1 MNEVVAS
8 PVLEELPTIGEA
20 GGEGFDVFSSLRGG
34 SANGDFSTGIDS
46 AATTTGADG
55 SANDFDLVAVANGE
69 ETLDAATG
77 IDSEKSASETTAS
90 RISAVCTGM
99 ASAACLSCAARG
111 DCSLLRM
118 WGAAESRQPDPER
131 QSYVE
136 ELLSDDNNLVV
147 AGYTDSREQKDFL
160 DSEEGYSSE
169 QVNNAKVTVNAENT
183 TSEPESSFKDDLAD
197 DGNKESSVKP
207 TKFFDKAER
216 AEKSKKPEGSEESGQ
231 PRMEATHDNPKEQ
244 TDENKQPLSV
254 KHETPVPDNANPD
267 DDIVETETL
276 VSEKKNVVQETPV
289 AIAPEAAPAVVSTA
303 PKPGKPEI
311 VDKSPA
317 ANHSQ
322 GSQPGLS
329 KKTSTE
335 VEDKVH
341 EVSVA
346 AELAAAVAR
355 VSTENPAPAQKISDD
370 SNVITPTE
378 REQKAQ
384 SQNLES
390 LKTAV
395 DDTPDEQVA
404 VTSLNAENNAGSNS
418 GNLTPSADTRQHD
431 KLDALD
437 TVAATDTNTNVD
449 TDTDTDGS
457 TLSRVVAEPERSA
470 DVTFATD
477 NHSTSQVKDK
487 PPILTS
493 SFSSPHT
500 NDYGNK
506 APAPSASP
514 QKDIEK
520 EPARLDNGSFVS
532 PAKVGD
538 LAGTMSAA
546 EKSASATEQGLSL
559 GQKPAIDNELNT
571 AETSTAAEPTK
582 LAKHSENIS
591 PTEQSTNDV
600 LNTTNKEAIPAA
612 STPENDT
619 PLGKP
624 ATRKADFIPFQDG
637 DTDNTQAATYSAV
650 DVKLAVGNKTANPQE
665 ATANWASEDEI
676 FVVKQSPEMPHFADD
691 EIGVVDLV
699 SGLSL
704 PPELSPDPEGN
715 MKPDYKSD
723 NIEESQQTTALPNE
737 SETVYVDLRSG
748 RAAGEDSAAKT
759 PIVADQT
766 TIKPETTLLDLLE
779 IADDERDGAII
790 ENTSTDNGIA
800 GITVV
805 KDIATGSSIAND
817 ITSGMPDF
825 EQNSELPVDFSD
837 QTQAA
842 DYDDPARQSAS
853 NDEAEDTHRIAFA
866 HPLSD
871 LWADDS
877 QLNPELAA
885 ITTSQSN
892 ISDISLVSRLVGMAV
907 VALCVMRGRR
917 SARV

>member
-1 MNEVVAS
+1 MAS

-46 AATTTGADG
+46 AATTAGADG
-55 SANDFDLVAVANGE
+55 SANGFDLVAVANGE

-216 AEKSKKPEGSEESGQ
+216 AEKLKKPEGSEESGQ

-244 TDENKQPLSV
+244 TGENKQPLST
-254 KHETPVPDNANPD
+254 KHEISALD
-267 DDIVETETL
+267 DTSDDTETETL
-276 VSEKKNVVQETPV
+276 ASEEKHAAQKTLAVAIPETTPV
-289 AIAPEAAPAVVSTA
+289 VVPTMAQPDKSDR
-303 PKPGKPEI
+303 

-346 AELAAAVAR
+346 TELAAAVAGA
-355 VSTENPAPAQKISDD
+355 STENPAPAQKISDD

-378 REQKAQ
+378 REQKVQ

-395 DDTPDEQVA
+395 DDTPDKQVA

-437 TVAATDTNTNVD
+437 TVAATGTNTNVD

-477 NHSTSQVKDK
+477 NHSTSQVKAK

-493 SFSSPHT
+493 PFSSPHT
-500 NDYGNK
+500 NDYGNE
-506 APAPSASP
+506 APVPSDSP

-520 EPARLDNGSFVS
+520 ESARIDNGSFVS

-650 DVKLAVGNKTANPQE
+650 DVKPAVGNKTANPQE

-723 NIEESQQTTALPNE
+723 NIEKPQQTTALPNE

-748 RAAGEDSAAKT
+748 RATGEDSAAKT
-759 PIVADQT
+759 LIVADQT
-766 TIKPETTLLDLLE
+766 TIKPETTLLDSFE
-779 IADDERDGAII
+779 IADGESDDIAVK
-790 ENTSTDNGIA
+790 NTSTDNGITST
-800 GITVV
+800 TVV
-805 KDIATGSSIAND
+805 KDVATGSSIAND
-817 ITSGMPDF
+817 IASGMPDF

-866 HPLSD
+866 HHLSG

-877 QLNPELAA
+877 QLNPELTA

>member
-34 SANGDFSTGIDS
+34 SANGDFSTEIDS
-46 AATTTGADG
+46 AATTAGADG

-118 WGAAESRQPDPER
+118 WGAAGSRQPDPER

-147 AGYTDSREQKDFL
+147 AGYTDSREPL
-160 DSEEGYSSE
+160 DSEEGYSSK
-169 QVNNAKVTVNAENT
+169 QANNTKVTVNAENT
-183 TSEPESSFKDDLAD
+183 TSEPESSFKDDLAG

-207 TKFFDKAER
+207 TKFFDKAESV
-216 AEKSKKPEGSEESGQ
+216 EKSKKLEEPEQS
-231 PRMEATHDNPKEQ
+231 RMEAIRDDPKKQ
-244 TDENKQPLSV
+244 ADENRQPLSV

-276 VSEKKNVVQETPV
+276 VSEEKNVVQETPV

-311 VDKSPA
+311 VYRSPA

-341 EVSVA
+341 EVSAA
-346 AELAAAVAR
+346 AELAAAVAGA
-355 VSTENPAPAQKISDD
+355 STENPAPAQKNSDD

-395 DDTPDEQVA
+395 DDTPDKQVA

-418 GNLTPSADTRQHD
+418 GNLTPLADTRQHD

-437 TVAATDTNTNVD
+437 TVAATGTNTNV
-449 TDTDTDGS
+449 DTDTDGS
-457 TLSRVVAEPERSA
+457 TLSRVVAGPERSA

-493 SFSSPHT
+493 PFSSPHT
-500 NDYGNK
+500 NDYGNE
-506 APAPSASP
+506 APVPSDSP
-514 QKDIEK
+514 QKNIEK
-520 EPARLDNGSFVS
+520 ESARIDNGSFVS

-546 EKSASATEQGLSL
+546 EKSASATEQGLNL
-559 GQKPAIDNELNT
+559 GQKPATDNEPNT
-571 AETSTAAEPTK
+571 TEISTVVEPAK

-650 DVKLAVGNKTANPQE
+650 DVKPAVGNKTANPQE

-691 EIGVVDLV
+691 EIGVV
-699 SGLSL
+699 
-704 PPELSPDPEGN
+704 
-715 MKPDYKSD
+715 YKSD

-737 SETVYVDLRSG
+737 SETVYVDLRRG

-766 TIKPETTLLDLLE
+766 TIKPETTLFDLLE
-779 IADDERDGAII
+779 IADDERDGAVI

-817 ITSGMPDF
+817 IASGMPDF

-866 HPLSD
+866 HPLSG

-877 QLNPELAA
+877 QLNPELTA

>member
-1 MNEVVAS
+1 MNEVVSS

-46 AATTTGADG
+46 AATTAGADG

-118 WGAAESRQPDPER
+118 WGAAGSRQPDPER

-147 AGYTDSREQKDFL
+147 AGYTDSREPL
-160 DSEEGYSSE
+160 DSEEGYSSK
-169 QVNNAKVTVNAENT
+169 QANNTEVTVDTEDT
-183 TSEPESSFKDDLAD
+183 TIEPEPSFKDDLAG

-207 TKFFDKAER
+207 TAFFDEAESV
-216 AEKSKKPEGSEESGQ
+216 EKSKKLEEPEQS
-231 PRMEATHDNPKEQ
+231 RMEAIRDDPKKQ
-244 TDENKQPLSV
+244 ADENRQPLSV

-276 VSEKKNVVQETPV
+276 VSEEKNVVRETPV

-311 VDKSPA
+311 VYRSPA

-322 GSQPGLS
+322 GSQPDLS
-329 KKTSTE
+329 KNTSTG
-335 VEDKVH
+335 VEDKGHDVL
-341 EVSVA
+341 A
-346 AELAAAVAR
+346 ATEFAAAVAR
-355 VSTENPAPAQKISDD
+355 ASTENPAPAQKISDD

-404 VTSLNAENNAGSNS
+404 VTSLNAENNAGSNL
-418 GNLTPSADTRQHD
+418 GNLNPSADTRQHD

-437 TVAATDTNTNVD
+437 TVAATGTNTNVD

-457 TLSRVVAEPERSA
+457 TLSRLVAGPERSA

-493 SFSSPHT
+493 PFSSPHT
-500 NDYGNK
+500 NDYGNE
-506 APAPSASP
+506 APVPSDSP
-514 QKDIEK
+514 QKNIEK
-520 EPARLDNGSFVS
+520 ESARIDNGSFVS

-559 GQKPAIDNELNT
+559 GQKPATDNEPNT
-571 AETSTAAEPTK
+571 TEISTVVEPAK

-600 LNTTNKEAIPAA
+600 LSTTNKEAIPAA

-624 ATRKADFIPFQDG
+624 AIRKADFIPFQDG

-650 DVKLAVGNKTANPQE
+650 DVKPAVGNKTANPQE

-676 FVVKQSPEMPHFADD
+676 FVVKQSPEMPYFADD
-691 EIGVVDLV
+691 EIGVV
-699 SGLSL
+699 
-704 PPELSPDPEGN
+704 
-715 MKPDYKSD
+715 YKSD

-737 SETVYVDLRSG
+737 SETVYIDLRRG

-779 IADDERDGAII
+779 IADDERDGAVI
-790 ENTSTDNGIA
+790 ENTSTDNSIA

-817 ITSGMPDF
+817 IASGMPDF

-866 HPLSD
+866 HPLSG

-877 QLNPELAA
+877 QLNPELTA

-892 ISDISLVSRLVGMAV
+892 ISDISLVSRLVGIAV

>member
-46 AATTTGADG
+46 AATTAGADG

-118 WGAAESRQPDPER
+118 WGAAGSRQPDPER

-147 AGYTDSREQKDFL
+147 AGYTDSCEPL
-160 DSEEGYSSE
+160 DSEEGYSSK
-169 QVNNAKVTVNAENT
+169 QANNTKVTVNAENT

-207 TKFFDKAER
+207 TAFFDEAES
-216 AEKSKKPEGSEESGQ
+216 AEKSKKLEEPEQS
-231 PRMEATHDNPKEQ
+231 RMEAIRDDPKKQ
-244 TDENKQPLSV
+244 ADENKQPLSV

-276 VSEKKNVVQETPV
+276 VSEEKNVVQETPV

-311 VDKSPA
+311 VYRSPA

-322 GSQPGLS
+322 GSQPDLS
-329 KKTSTE
+329 KNTSTG
-335 VEDKVH
+335 VEDKGHDVLA
-341 EVSVA
+341 A
-346 AELAAAVAR
+346 AELAAAVAGA
-355 VSTENPAPAQKISDD
+355 STENPAPAQKISDD

-418 GNLTPSADTRQHD
+418 GNLTPLADTRQHD

-437 TVAATDTNTNVD
+437 TVAATGTNTNV
-449 TDTDTDGS
+449 DTDTDGS
-457 TLSRVVAEPERSA
+457 TLSRVVAGPERSA

-493 SFSSPHT
+493 PFSSPHT
-500 NDYGNK
+500 NDYGNE
-506 APAPSASP
+506 ASIPSDSP
-514 QKDIEK
+514 QKNIEK
-520 EPARLDNGSFVS
+520 ESARIDNGSFVS
-532 PAKVGD
+532 LAKVGD

-559 GQKPAIDNELNT
+559 GQKPATDNEPNT
-571 AETSTAAEPTK
+571 TEISTVVEPAK

-600 LNTTNKEAIPAA
+600 LSTTNKEAAPAA

-650 DVKLAVGNKTANPQE
+650 DVKPAVGNKTANPQE

-676 FVVKQSPEMPHFADD
+676 FVVKQSPEMPYFADD

-715 MKPDYKSD
+715 MKLDYKSD

-737 SETVYVDLRSG
+737 SETVYVDLRRG

-766 TIKPETTLLDLLE
+766 TIKPETTLFDLLE
-779 IADDERDGAII
+779 IADDERDGAVI

-805 KDIATGSSIAND
+805 KDIATGRSIAND
-817 ITSGMPDF
+817 IASGMPDF

-866 HPLSD
+866 HPLSG

-885 ITTSQSN
+885 ITTSKSN

>member
-34 SANGDFSTGIDS
+34 SANGDFSTGIDI
-46 AATTTGADG
+46 AATTAGADG

-244 TDENKQPLSV
+244 TDENKQPLST
-254 KHETPVPDNANPD
+254 KHEISALD
-267 DDIVETETL
+267 DTSDDTETETL
-276 VSEKKNVVQETPV
+276 ASEEKHAAQKTLAVAIPETTPV
-289 AIAPEAAPAVVSTA
+289 VVPTMAQPDKSDR
-303 PKPGKPEI
+303 

-335 VEDKVH
+335 VEDKGYD
-341 EVSVA
+341 VSVA

-355 VSTENPAPAQKISDD
+355 ASTENPAPAQKISDD

-378 REQKAQ
+378 REQKVQ
-384 SQNLES
+384 SQNLEY

-437 TVAATDTNTNVD
+437 TVAATGTNTNVD
-449 TDTDTDGS
+449 TDTDSS
-457 TLSRVVAEPERSA
+457 TLSQAAEPERSA
-470 DVTFATD
+470 VD
-477 NHSTSQVKDK
+477 NHSTLQTEDK
-487 PPILTS
+487 PFINGLP
-493 SFSSPHT
+493 SSPHT

-559 GQKPAIDNELNT
+559 GQKPAIDNEFNT
-571 AETSTAAEPTK
+571 AETSTAAEPAK

-612 STPENDT
+612 SAPENDT

-723 NIEESQQTTALPNE
+723 SIEESQQTTALPNE
-737 SETVYVDLRSG
+737 SETVYIDLRRG

-805 KDIATGSSIAND
+805 KYIATGSSIAND
-817 ITSGMPDF
+817 IASGMPDF

-866 HPLSD
+866 HPLSG
-871 LWADDS
+871 LWVDNS
-877 QLNPELAA
+877 QLNPELTA

>member
-46 AATTTGADG
+46 AATTAGADG
-55 SANDFDLVAVANGE
+55 SANGFDLVAVANGE

-118 WGAAESRQPDPER
+118 WGAAGSRQPDPER

-147 AGYTDSREQKDFL
+147 AGYTDSREPL
-160 DSEEGYSSE
+160 DSEEGYSSK
-169 QVNNAKVTVNAENT
+169 QANNTEVTVDTEDT
-183 TSEPESSFKDDLAD
+183 TIEPESSFKDDLAD
-197 DGNKESSVKP
+197 YGNKESSVKP
-207 TKFFDKAER
+207 TKFFDKAESV
-216 AEKSKKPEGSEESGQ
+216 EKSKKLEEPEQS
-231 PRMEATHDNPKEQ
+231 RMEAIRDDPKKQ
-244 TDENKQPLSV
+244 ADENRQPLSV

-276 VSEKKNVVQETPV
+276 VSEEKNVVRETPV
-289 AIAPEAAPAVVSTA
+289 AITPEAAPAVVSTA

-311 VDKSPA
+311 VYRSPA

-322 GSQPGLS
+322 GSQPDLS
-329 KKTSTE
+329 KNTSTG
-335 VEDKVH
+335 VEDKGHDVL
-341 EVSVA
+341 A
-346 AELAAAVAR
+346 ATELAAAVAR
-355 VSTENPAPAQKISDD
+355 ASTENPAPAQKISDD

-418 GNLTPSADTRQHD
+418 GNLTPLADIRQND

-437 TVAATDTNTNVD
+437 TVAATGTNTNV
-449 TDTDTDGS
+449 DTDTDGS
-457 TLSRVVAEPERSA
+457 TLSRVVAGPERSA

-493 SFSSPHT
+493 PFSSPHT
-500 NDYGNK
+500 NDYGNE
-506 APAPSASP
+506 APVPSDSP
-514 QKDIEK
+514 QKNIEK
-520 EPARLDNGSFVS
+520 ESARIDNGSFVS

-559 GQKPAIDNELNT
+559 GQKPATDNEPNT
-571 AETSTAAEPTK
+571 TEISTVVEPAK

-676 FVVKQSPEMPHFADD
+676 FVVKQSPEMPYFADD
-691 EIGVVDLV
+691 EIGVV
-699 SGLSL
+699 
-704 PPELSPDPEGN
+704 
-715 MKPDYKSD
+715 YKSD

-737 SETVYVDLRSG
+737 SETVYIDLRRG

-779 IADDERDGAII
+779 IADDERDGAVI

-817 ITSGMPDF
+817 IASGMPDF

-866 HPLSD
+866 HPLSG

-877 QLNPELAA
+877 QLNPELTA

>member
-1 MNEVVAS
+1 MSEVVA
-8 PVLEELPTIGEA
+8 PVVDGAPTIGEA
-20 GGEGFDVFSSLRGG
+20 GEGFDVFASLRGG

-46 AATTTGADG
+46 AATTAGADG

-136 ELLSDDNNLVV
+136 ELLSDDDNLVV
-147 AGYTDSREQKDFL
+147 AGYADSREQKDFL

-169 QVNNAKVTVNAENT
+169 QANNTEATVNTENT
-183 TSEPESSFKDDLAD
+183 TSEPESSFKDDLVD

-216 AEKSKKPEGSEESGQ
+216 AEKSKKPEGSEESRQ
-231 PRMEATHDNPKEQ
+231 QRMEATHDNPKEQ
-244 TDENKQPLSV
+244 TGENKQPLST
-254 KHETPVPDNANPD
+254 KHEISALD
-267 DDIVETETL
+267 DTSDDTETETL
-276 VSEKKNVVQETPV
+276 ASEEKHAAQKTPAVAIPETTPV
-289 AIAPEAAPAVVSTA
+289 VVPTTA
-303 PKPGKPEI
+303 QPDKSDR

-346 AELAAAVAR
+346 AELAAAVAGA
-355 VSTENPAPAQKISDD
+355 STENPAPAQKISDD

-378 REQKAQ
+378 REQKVQ
-384 SQNLES
+384 SQNLEY

-395 DDTPDEQVA
+395 DDMPDEQVA

-418 GNLTPSADTRQHD
+418 GNLTPLADTRQHD

-437 TVAATDTNTNVD
+437 TVAATGTNTNVD

-477 NHSTSQVKDK
+477 NHSTFQVKDK
-487 PPILTS
+487 PPIPTS
-493 SFSSPHT
+493 PFSSPHT
-500 NDYGNK
+500 NDYGNE
-506 APAPSASP
+506 APVPSDSP

-520 EPARLDNGSFVS
+520 EPARIDNGSFVS

-559 GQKPAIDNELNT
+559 GQKPATDNEPNT
-571 AETSTAAEPTK
+571 TEISTVVEPAK

-676 FVVKQSPEMPHFADD
+676 FVVKQSPEMSHFADD

-715 MKPDYKSD
+715 MKHDYKSD

-766 TIKPETTLLDLLE
+766 AIKPETTLLDLLE
-779 IADDERDGAII
+779 IADDERDGAVI

-817 ITSGMPDF
+817 IASGMPDF
-825 EQNSELPVDFSD
+825 EQNSELPVAFSD

-866 HPLSD
+866 HPLSG

-877 QLNPELAA
+877 QLNPELTA

>member
-34 SANGDFSTGIDS
+34 SANGDFSTEIDS
-46 AATTTGADG
+46 AATTAGADG

-111 DCSLLRM
+111 DCSRLRM
-118 WGAAESRQPDPER
+118 WGAAGSRQPDPER

-147 AGYTDSREQKDFL
+147 AGYTDSREPL
-160 DSEEGYSSE
+160 DSEEGYSSK
-169 QVNNAKVTVNAENT
+169 QANNTEVTVDTEDT
-183 TSEPESSFKDDLAD
+183 TIEPEPSFKDDLAG

-207 TKFFDKAER
+207 TAFFDEAESV
-216 AEKSKKPEGSEESGQ
+216 EKSKKLEEPEQS
-231 PRMEATHDNPKEQ
+231 RMEAIRDDPKKQ
-244 TDENKQPLSV
+244 ADENRQPLSV

-276 VSEKKNVVQETPV
+276 VSEEKNVVRETPV

-311 VDKSPA
+311 VYRSPA

-322 GSQPGLS
+322 GSQPDLS
-329 KKTSTE
+329 KNTSTG
-335 VEDKVH
+335 VEDKGHDVL
-341 EVSVA
+341 A
-346 AELAAAVAR
+346 ATELAAAVAR
-355 VSTENPAPAQKISDD
+355 ASTENSAPAQKISDD

-418 GNLTPSADTRQHD
+418 GNLTPLADTRQHD

-437 TVAATDTNTNVD
+437 TVAATGTNTNVD

-457 TLSRVVAEPERSA
+457 TLSRLVAGPERSA

-493 SFSSPHT
+493 PFSSPHT
-500 NDYGNK
+500 NDYGNE
-506 APAPSASP
+506 APVPSDSP
-514 QKDIEK
+514 QKNIEK
-520 EPARLDNGSFVS
+520 ESARIDNGSFVS

-559 GQKPAIDNELNT
+559 GQKPATDNEPNT
-571 AETSTAAEPTK
+571 TEISTVVEPAK

-715 MKPDYKSD
+715 MKLDYKSD

-737 SETVYVDLRSG
+737 SETVYIDLRRG

-779 IADDERDGAII
+779 IADDERDGAVI

-805 KDIATGSSIAND
+805 KYIATGSSIAND
-817 ITSGMPDF
+817 IASGMPDF

-842 DYDDPARQSAS
+842 DYDDPARQYAS

-866 HPLSD
+866 HPLSG

-877 QLNPELAA
+877 QLNPELTA

>member
-46 AATTTGADG
+46 AATTAGADG

-118 WGAAESRQPDPER
+118 WGAAGSRQPDPER

-169 QVNNAKVTVNAENT
+169 QANNTEATVNTENT

-216 AEKSKKPEGSEESGQ
+216 VEKSKKPEGSEESRQ
-231 PRMEATHDNPKEQ
+231 QRMEATHDNPKEQ
-244 TDENKQPLSV
+244 TDENKQPLST
-254 KHETPVPDNANPD
+254 KHEISALD
-267 DDIVETETL
+267 DTSDDTETETL
-276 VSEKKNVVQETPV
+276 ASEEKHAAQKTLAVAIPETTPV
-289 AIAPEAAPAVVSTA
+289 VVPTMAQPDKSDR
-303 PKPGKPEI
+303 
-311 VDKSPA
+311 VDKSPT
-317 ANHSQ
+317 ANYSQ
-322 GSQPGLS
+322 ENQPGLS

-335 VEDKVH
+335 VEDKGH

-346 AELAAAVAR
+346 AELAAAVAGA
-355 VSTENPAPAQKISDD
+355 STENPAPVQKTSD
-370 SNVITPTE
+370 SKVIKSTE

-395 DDTPDEQVA
+395 DDTPDKQVA

-418 GNLTPSADTRQHD
+418 GNLTPPADTRQHD

-437 TVAATDTNTNVD
+437 TVAAMGTNTNVD
-449 TDTDTDGS
+449 TDDS

-493 SFSSPHT
+493 PFSSPRT
-500 NDYGNK
+500 NDYGNE
-506 APAPSASP
+506 APIPSDSP

-520 EPARLDNGSFVS
+520 ESARIDNGSFVS
-532 PAKVGD
+532 LAEIDD
-538 LAGTMSAA
+538 LVRATIP
-546 EKSASATEQGLSL
+546 ATENYAPATDPILNL
-559 GQKPAIDNELNT
+559 EQKPEIDNELNT
-571 AETSTAAEPTK
+571 AETSTVVEPAK
-582 LAKHSENIS
+582 LAKHPENIS

-624 ATRKADFIPFQDG
+624 ATRKADFTPSQDIG
-637 DTDNTQAATYSAV
+637 EADNTQAATYPAIEV
-650 DVKLAVGNKTANPQE
+650 EFVMDNKTASPQE
-665 ATANWASEDEI
+665 VAVNWASEDEV
-676 FVVKQSPEMPHFADD
+676 FVVKQSQEMSHFADD
-691 EIGVVDLV
+691 EMSVTDPV
-699 SGLSL
+699 SCLSL

-723 NIEESQQTTALPNE
+723 DIEEPQQTTVLPNE

-748 RAAGEDSAAKT
+748 RATGEDSAAKT
-759 PIVADQT
+759 LIVADQT
-766 TIKPETTLLDLLE
+766 TIKPETTLLDSFE
-779 IADDERDGAII
+779 IADGESDDIAVK
-790 ENTSTDNGIA
+790 NTSTDNGITST
-800 GITVV
+800 TVV
-805 KDIATGSSIAND
+805 KDVAAGSSIAND
-817 ITSGMPDF
+817 IASGMPDF
-825 EQNSELPVDFSD
+825 EQNSELPVAFSD
-837 QTQAA
+837 QTQEA
-842 DYDDPARQSAS
+842 DYDDPARQSAG
-853 NDEAEDTHRIAFA
+853 NDEVEYTHRIAFA
-866 HPLSD
+866 HPLSG

-877 QLNPELAA
+877 QLNPELTA

>member
-46 AATTTGADG
+46 AATTAGADG

-111 DCSLLRM
+111 DCSRLRM
-118 WGAAESRQPDPER
+118 WGAAGSRQPDPER

-183 TSEPESSFKDDLAD
+183 TSEPESSFNDDLAD

-207 TKFFDKAER
+207 TAFFDEAEC
-216 AEKSKKPEGSEESGQ
+216 AEKSKKLEEPEQS
-231 PRMEATHDNPKEQ
+231 RMEAIRDDPKKQ
-244 TDENKQPLSV
+244 ADENKQPLSV

-276 VSEKKNVVQETPV
+276 VSEEKNVVQETPV

-311 VDKSPA
+311 VYRSLA

-322 GSQPGLS
+322 GSQPDLS
-329 KKTSTE
+329 KNTSTG
-335 VEDKVH
+335 VEDKGHDVL
-341 EVSVA
+341 A
-346 AELAAAVAR
+346 ATELAAAVAR
-355 VSTENPAPAQKISDD
+355 ASTENPAPAQKISDD

-418 GNLTPSADTRQHD
+418 GNLTPLADIRQHD

-437 TVAATDTNTNVD
+437 TVAATGTNTNVD

-457 TLSRVVAEPERSA
+457 TLSRVVAGPERSA

-493 SFSSPHT
+493 PFLSPHT
-500 NDYGNK
+500 NDYGNE
-506 APAPSASP
+506 APVPSDSP
-514 QKDIEK
+514 QKNIEK
-520 EPARLDNGSFVS
+520 ESARIDNGSFVS

-538 LAGTMSAA
+538 LAGTMSAT

-650 DVKLAVGNKTANPQE
+650 DVKPAVGNKTANPQE

-737 SETVYVDLRSG
+737 SETVYIDLRSG

-779 IADDERDGAII
+779 ITDDERDGAVI

-817 ITSGMPDF
+817 IASGMPDF

-866 HPLSD
+866 HPLSG

-885 ITTSQSN
+885 ITTSQSS

>member
-46 AATTTGADG
+46 AATTAGADG

-111 DCSLLRM
+111 DCSRLRM
-118 WGAAESRQPDPER
+118 WGAAGSRQPDPER

-147 AGYTDSREQKDFL
+147 AGYTDSREPL
-160 DSEEGYSSE
+160 DSEEGYSSK
-169 QVNNAKVTVNAENT
+169 QANNTEVTVDTEDT
-183 TSEPESSFKDDLAD
+183 TIEPEPSFKDDLAGY
-197 DGNKESSVKP
+197 GNKESSVKP
-207 TKFFDKAER
+207 TAFFDEAESV
-216 AEKSKKPEGSEESGQ
+216 EKSKKLEEPEQS
-231 PRMEATHDNPKEQ
+231 RMEAIRDDPKKQ
-244 TDENKQPLSV
+244 ADENRQPLSV
-254 KHETPVPDNANPD
+254 KHETPVPDNDNPD

-276 VSEKKNVVQETPV
+276 VSEEKNVVQETPV

-311 VDKSPA
+311 VYRSPA

-346 AELAAAVAR
+346 AELAAAVAGA
-355 VSTENPAPAQKISDD
+355 STENPAPAQKISDD

-418 GNLTPSADTRQHD
+418 GNLTPLADTRQHD

-437 TVAATDTNTNVD
+437 TVAATGTNTNV
-449 TDTDTDGS
+449 DTDTDGS
-457 TLSRVVAEPERSA
+457 TLSRVVAGPERSA

-493 SFSSPHT
+493 PFSSPHT
-500 NDYGNK
+500 NDYGNE
-506 APAPSASP
+506 APVPSDSP
-514 QKDIEK
+514 QKNIEK
-520 EPARLDNGSFVS
+520 ESARIDNGSFVS

-559 GQKPAIDNELNT
+559 GQKPATDNEPNT
-571 AETSTAAEPTK
+571 TEISTVVEPAK

-600 LNTTNKEAIPAA
+600 LSTTNKEAIPAA

-650 DVKLAVGNKTANPQE
+650 DVKPAVGNKTANPQE

-691 EIGVVDLV
+691 EIGVV
-699 SGLSL
+699 
-704 PPELSPDPEGN
+704 
-715 MKPDYKSD
+715 YKSD

-737 SETVYVDLRSG
+737 SETVYVDLRRG

-779 IADDERDGAII
+779 IADDERDGAVI

-817 ITSGMPDF
+817 IASGMPDF
-825 EQNSELPVDFSD
+825 EQNSELPVDLSD

-866 HPLSD
+866 HPLSG

-877 QLNPELAA
+877 QLNPELTA

>member
-46 AATTTGADG
+46 AATTAGADG
-55 SANDFDLVAVANGE
+55 SANGFDLVAVANGE

-111 DCSLLRM
+111 DCSRLRM
-118 WGAAESRQPDPER
+118 WGAAGSRQPDPER

-147 AGYTDSREQKDFL
+147 AGYTDSREPL
-160 DSEEGYSSE
+160 DSEEGYSSK
-169 QVNNAKVTVNAENT
+169 QANNTEVTVNTEDT
-183 TSEPESSFKDDLAD
+183 TIEPEPSFKDDLAG

-207 TKFFDKAER
+207 TAFFDEAESV
-216 AEKSKKPEGSEESGQ
+216 EKSKKLEEPEQS
-231 PRMEATHDNPKEQ
+231 RMEAIRDDPKKQ
-244 TDENKQPLSV
+244 ADENRQPLSV

-276 VSEKKNVVQETPV
+276 VSEEKNVVQETPV

-329 KKTSTE
+329 KKISTG

-346 AELAAAVAR
+346 AELAAAVAGA
-355 VSTENPAPAQKISDD
+355 STENPAPAQKISDD

-378 REQKAQ
+378 REQKVQ

-418 GNLTPSADTRQHD
+418 GNPTPLADTRQHD

-437 TVAATDTNTNVD
+437 TVAATGTNANVD
-449 TDTDTDGS
+449 TDTDSS
-457 TLSRVVAEPERSA
+457 TLSQAAEPERSA
-470 DVTFATD
+470 VD
-477 NHSTSQVKDK
+477 NHSTLQTEDK
-487 PPILTS
+487 PFINGLP
-493 SFSSPHT
+493 SSPHT
-500 NDYGNK
+500 NDYGNE
-506 APAPSASP
+506 APVPSASL

-532 PAKVGD
+532 LAKVGD

-612 STPENDT
+612 SAPENDT

-650 DVKLAVGNKTANPQE
+650 DVKPAVGNKTANPQE

-723 NIEESQQTTALPNE
+723 SIEESQQTTALPNE
-737 SETVYVDLRSG
+737 SETVYIDLRRG

-779 IADDERDGAII
+779 IADDERDGAVI
-790 ENTSTDNGIA
+790 EDTSTDNGIA

-817 ITSGMPDF
+817 IASGVPDF

-866 HPLSD
+866 HPLSG

-885 ITTSQSN
+885 ITTSQSS

>member
-1 MNEVVAS
+1 MSEVVAS
-8 PVLEELPTIGEA
+8 PVSEELPTIGEA

-46 AATTTGADG
+46 AATTAGADG
-55 SANDFDLVAVANGE
+55 SANGFDLVAVANGE

-136 ELLSDDNNLVV
+136 ELLSDDDNLVV

-169 QVNNAKVTVNAENT
+169 QANNTEATVNTENT

-216 AEKSKKPEGSEESGQ
+216 VEKSKKPEGSEESRQ
-231 PRMEATHDNPKEQ
+231 QRMEATHDNPKEQ
-244 TDENKQPLSV
+244 TDENKQPLST
-254 KHETPVPDNANPD
+254 KHEISALD
-267 DDIVETETL
+267 DTSDDTETETL
-276 VSEKKNVVQETPV
+276 ASEEKHAAQKTLAVAIPETTPV
-289 AIAPEAAPAVVSTA
+289 VVPTMAQPDKSDR
-303 PKPGKPEI
+303 
-311 VDKSPA
+311 VDKSPT
-317 ANHSQ
+317 ANYSQ
-322 GSQPGLS
+322 ENQPGLS

-335 VEDKVH
+335 VEDKGH

-346 AELAAAVAR
+346 AELAAAVAGA
-355 VSTENPAPAQKISDD
+355 STENPAPVQKTSD
-370 SNVITPTE
+370 SKVIKSTE

-395 DDTPDEQVA
+395 DDTPDKQVA

-418 GNLTPSADTRQHD
+418 GNLTPPADTRQHD

-437 TVAATDTNTNVD
+437 TVAAMGTNTNVD
-449 TDTDTDGS
+449 TDDS

-493 SFSSPHT
+493 PFSSPRT
-500 NDYGNK
+500 NDYGNE
-506 APAPSASP
+506 APIPSDSP

-520 EPARLDNGSFVS
+520 ESARIDNGSFIS

>member
-1 MNEVVAS
+1 MAS
-8 PVLEELPTIGEA
+8 PVSEELPTIGEA

-46 AATTTGADG
+46 AATTAGADG
-55 SANDFDLVAVANGE
+55 SANGFDLVAVANGE

-136 ELLSDDNNLVV
+136 ELLSDDDNLVV
-147 AGYTDSREQKDFL
+147 AGYADSREQKDFL

-169 QVNNAKVTVNAENT
+169 QANNTEATVNTENT

-216 AEKSKKPEGSEESGQ
+216 VEKSKKPEGSEESRQ
-231 PRMEATHDNPKEQ
+231 QRMEATHDNPKEQ
-244 TDENKQPLSV
+244 TDENKQPLST
-254 KHETPVPDNANPD
+254 KHEISALD
-267 DDIVETETL
+267 DTSDDTETETL
-276 VSEKKNVVQETPV
+276 ASEEKHAAQKTLAVAIPETTPV
-289 AIAPEAAPAVVSTA
+289 VVPTMAQPDKSDR
-303 PKPGKPEI
+303 
-311 VDKSPA
+311 VDKSPT
-317 ANHSQ
+317 ANYSQ
-322 GSQPGLS
+322 ENQPGLS

-335 VEDKVH
+335 VEDKGH

-346 AELAAAVAR
+346 AELAAAVAGA
-355 VSTENPAPAQKISDD
+355 STENPAPVQKTSD
-370 SNVITPTE
+370 SKVIKSTE

-395 DDTPDEQVA
+395 DDTPDKQVA

-418 GNLTPSADTRQHD
+418 GNLTPPADTRQHD

-437 TVAATDTNTNVD
+437 TVAAMGTNTNVD
-449 TDTDTDGS
+449 TDDS

-493 SFSSPHT
+493 PFSSPRT
-500 NDYGNK
+500 NDYGNE
-506 APAPSASP
+506 APIPSDSP

-520 EPARLDNGSFVS
+520 ESARIDNGSFVS
-532 PAKVGD
+532 LAEIDD
-538 LAGTMSAA
+538 LVRATIP
-546 EKSASATEQGLSL
+546 ATENYAPATDPILNL
-559 GQKPAIDNELNT
+559 EQKPEIDNELNT
-571 AETSTAAEPTK
+571 AETSTVVEPAK
-582 LAKHSENIS
+582 LAKHPENIS

-624 ATRKADFIPFQDG
+624 ATRKADFTPSQDIG
-637 DTDNTQAATYSAV
+637 EADNTQAATYPAIEV
-650 DVKLAVGNKTANPQE
+650 EFVMDNKTASPQE
-665 ATANWASEDEI
+665 VAVNWASEDEV
-676 FVVKQSPEMPHFADD
+676 FVVKQSQEMSHFADD
-691 EIGVVDLV
+691 EMSVTDPV
-699 SGLSL
+699 SCLSL

-723 NIEESQQTTALPNE
+723 DIEEPQQTTVLPNE

-748 RAAGEDSAAKT
+748 RATGEDSAAKT
-759 PIVADQT
+759 LIVADQT
-766 TIKPETTLLDLLE
+766 TIKPETTLLDSFE
-779 IADDERDGAII
+779 IADGESDDIAVK
-790 ENTSTDNGIA
+790 NTSTDNGITST
-800 GITVV
+800 TVV
-805 KDIATGSSIAND
+805 KDVAAGSSIAND
-817 ITSGMPDF
+817 IASGMPDF
-825 EQNSELPVDFSD
+825 EQNSELPVAFSD
-837 QTQAA
+837 QTQEA
-842 DYDDPARQSAS
+842 DYDDPARQSAG
-853 NDEAEDTHRIAFA
+853 NDEVEYTHRIAFA
-866 HPLSD
+866 HPLSG

-877 QLNPELAA
+877 QLNPELTA

>member
-46 AATTTGADG
+46 AATTAGADG
-55 SANDFDLVAVANGE
+55 SANGFDLVAVANGE

-118 WGAAESRQPDPER
+118 WGAAGSRQPDPER

-160 DSEEGYSSE
+160 DSEEGYSSK
-169 QVNNAKVTVNAENT
+169 QVNNAKVTVNAENK

-244 TDENKQPLSV
+244 TDENKQPLST
-254 KHETPVPDNANPD
+254 KHEISALD
-267 DDIVETETL
+267 DTSDDTETETL
-276 VSEKKNVVQETPV
+276 ASEEKHAAQKTLAVAIPETTPV
-289 AIAPEAAPAVVSTA
+289 VVPTMAQPDKSDR
-303 PKPGKPEI
+303 

-335 VEDKVH
+335 VEDKGH
-341 EVSVA
+341 DVSVA
-346 AELAAAVAR
+346 TELAAAVAGA
-355 VSTENPAPAQKISDD
+355 STENPAPAQKISDD

-418 GNLTPSADTRQHD
+418 GNLTPLADTRQHD

-437 TVAATDTNTNVD
+437 TVAATDTITNV
-449 TDTDTDGS
+449 DTDTDGS

>member
-8 PVLEELPTIGEA
+8 PVLEELPTIGKA

-46 AATTTGADG
+46 AATTAGADG

-111 DCSLLRM
+111 DCSRLRM
-118 WGAAESRQPDPER
+118 WGAAGSRQPDPER

-147 AGYTDSREQKDFL
+147 AGYTDSREPL
-160 DSEEGYSSE
+160 DSEEGYSSK
-169 QVNNAKVTVNAENT
+169 QANNTEVTVDTEDT
-183 TSEPESSFKDDLAD
+183 TIEPEPSFKDDLAG

-207 TKFFDKAER
+207 TAFFDEAESV
-216 AEKSKKPEGSEESGQ
+216 EKSKKLEEPEQS
-231 PRMEATHDNPKEQ
+231 RMEAIRDDPKKQ
-244 TDENKQPLSV
+244 ADENKQPLSV

-276 VSEKKNVVQETPV
+276 VSEEKNVVQETPV

-311 VDKSPA
+311 VYRSPA

-322 GSQPGLS
+322 GSQPDLS
-329 KKTSTE
+329 KNTSTG
-335 VEDKVH
+335 VEDKGHDVL
-341 EVSVA
+341 A
-346 AELAAAVAR
+346 ATELAAAVAR
-355 VSTENPAPAQKISDD
+355 ASTENPAPAQKISDD

-418 GNLTPSADTRQHD
+418 GNLTPLADTRQHD

-437 TVAATDTNTNVD
+437 TVAATGTNTNVD

-457 TLSRVVAEPERSA
+457 TLSRVVAGPERSA

-493 SFSSPHT
+493 PFSSPHT
-500 NDYGNK
+500 NDYGNE
-506 APAPSASP
+506 APVPSDSP
-514 QKDIEK
+514 QKNIEK
-520 EPARLDNGSFVS
+520 ESARIDNGSFVS
-532 PAKVGD
+532 LAEIDD
-538 LAGTMSAA
+538 LVRATIP
-546 EKSASATEQGLSL
+546 ATENYALATDPILSL
-559 GQKPAIDNELNT
+559 GQKPATDNEPNT
-571 AETSTAAEPTK
+571 TEISTVVEPAK

-600 LNTTNKEAIPAA
+600 LSTTNKEAIPAA

-691 EIGVVDLV
+691 EIGVV
-699 SGLSL
+699 
-704 PPELSPDPEGN
+704 
-715 MKPDYKSD
+715 YKSD

-737 SETVYVDLRSG
+737 SETVYIDLRRG

-766 TIKPETTLLDLLE
+766 TIKPETTLFDLLE
-779 IADDERDGAII
+779 IADDERDGAVI

-805 KDIATGSSIAND
+805 KDIATGSFIAND
-817 ITSGMPDF
+817 IASGMPDF

-866 HPLSD
+866 HPLSG

-877 QLNPELAA
+877 QLNPELTA

>member
-1 MNEVVAS
+1 MNEVVSS

-46 AATTTGADG
+46 AATTAGADG

-111 DCSLLRM
+111 DCSRLRM

-169 QVNNAKVTVNAENT
+169 HVNNAKVTVNAENT

-231 PRMEATHDNPKEQ
+231 PRMEAIRDDPKKQ
-244 TDENKQPLSV
+244 ADENRQPLSV

-322 GSQPGLS
+322 ESQPGLS

-335 VEDKVH
+335 VEDKSH
-341 EVSVA
+341 DVSVA

-355 VSTENPAPAQKISDD
+355 ASTENLALAQKISDD

-437 TVAATDTNTNVD
+437 TVAATGTNTNV
-449 TDTDTDGS
+449 DTDTDGS
-457 TLSRVVAEPERSA
+457 TLSRVVAGPERSA
-470 DVTFATD
+470 YVTFATD

-493 SFSSPHT
+493 PFSSPHT
-500 NDYGNK
+500 NDYGNE
-506 APAPSASP
+506 APVPSDSP
-514 QKDIEK
+514 QKNIEK
-520 EPARLDNGSFVS
+520 ESARIDNGSFVS
-532 PAKVGD
+532 LAKVGD

-559 GQKPAIDNELNT
+559 GQKLATDNEPNT
-571 AETSTAAEPTK
+571 TEISTVVEPTK

-600 LNTTNKEAIPAA
+600 LSTTNKEAIPAA

-650 DVKLAVGNKTANPQE
+650 DVKPAVGNKTANPQE

-676 FVVKQSPEMPHFADD
+676 FVVKQSPEMPYFADD
-691 EIGVVDLV
+691 EIGVV
-699 SGLSL
+699 
-704 PPELSPDPEGN
+704 
-715 MKPDYKSD
+715 YKSD

-737 SETVYVDLRSG
+737 SETVYIDLRRG
-748 RAAGEDSAAKT
+748 RAAGEDSAAKA

-779 IADDERDGAII
+779 IADDERDGAVI

-817 ITSGMPDF
+817 IASGMPDF

-853 NDEAEDTHRIAFA
+853 NDEAEGTHRIAFA
-866 HPLSD
+866 HPLSG

-877 QLNPELAA
+877 QLNPELTA

>member
-1 MNEVVAS
+1 MNEVVSS

-46 AATTTGADG
+46 AATTAGADG

-99 ASAACLSCAARG
+99 ASAACLSCAVRG

-136 ELLSDDNNLVV
+136 ELLSDDDNLVV
-147 AGYTDSREQKDFL
+147 AGYADSREQKDFL

-169 QVNNAKVTVNAENT
+169 QANNTEATVNTENT

-216 AEKSKKPEGSEESGQ
+216 VEKSKKPEGSEESRQ
-231 PRMEATHDNPKEQ
+231 QRMEATHDNPKEQ
-244 TDENKQPLSV
+244 TDENKQPLST
-254 KHETPVPDNANPD
+254 KHEISALD
-267 DDIVETETL
+267 DTSDDTETETL
-276 VSEKKNVVQETPV
+276 ASEEKHAAQKTLAVAIPETTPV
-289 AIAPEAAPAVVSTA
+289 VVPTMAQPDKSDR
-303 PKPGKPEI
+303 
-311 VDKSPA
+311 VDKSPT
-317 ANHSQ
+317 ANYSQ
-322 GSQPGLS
+322 ENQPGLS

-346 AELAAAVAR
+346 AELAAAVAGA
-355 VSTENPAPAQKISDD
+355 STENPAPAQKISDD

-404 VTSLNAENNAGSNS
+404 VISLNAENNAGSNS
-418 GNLTPSADTRQHD
+418 GNLTPLADTRQHD

-437 TVAATDTNTNVD
+437 TVAATGTNINVDTD

-457 TLSRVVAEPERSA
+457 TLSRVVAGPERSA

-493 SFSSPHT
+493 PFSSPHT
-500 NDYGNK
+500 NDYGNE
-506 APAPSASP
+506 APVPSDSP
-514 QKDIEK
+514 QKNIEK
-520 EPARLDNGSFVS
+520 ESARIDNGSFVS

-559 GQKPAIDNELNT
+559 GQKPATDNEPNT
-571 AETSTAAEPTK
+571 TEISTVVEPAK

-624 ATRKADFIPFQDG
+624 ATRKADFTPSQDIG
-637 DTDNTQAATYSAV
+637 EADNTQAATYPAIEV
-650 DVKLAVGNKTANPQE
+650 EFVMDNKTASPQE
-665 ATANWASEDEI
+665 VAVNWASEDEV
-676 FVVKQSPEMPHFADD
+676 FVVKQSQEMSHFADD
-691 EIGVVDLV
+691 EMSVTDPV
-699 SGLSL
+699 SCLSL

-723 NIEESQQTTALPNE
+723 DIEEPQQTTVLPNE

>member
-46 AATTTGADG
+46 AATTAGADG

-118 WGAAESRQPDPER
+118 WGAAGSRQPDPER

-160 DSEEGYSSE
+160 DSEEGYSSK

-244 TDENKQPLSV
+244 TDENKQPLST
-254 KHETPVPDNANPD
+254 KHEISALD
-267 DDIVETETL
+267 DTSDDTETETL
-276 VSEKKNVVQETPV
+276 ASEEKHAAQKTLAVAIPETTPV
-289 AIAPEAAPAVVSTA
+289 VVPTMAQPDKSDR
-303 PKPGKPEI
+303 

-335 VEDKVH
+335 VEDKGH
-341 EVSVA
+341 DVSVA
-346 AELAAAVAR
+346 TELAAAVAGA
-355 VSTENPAPAQKISDD
+355 STENPAPAQKISDD

-418 GNLTPSADTRQHD
+418 GNLTPLADTRQHD

-437 TVAATDTNTNVD
+437 TVAATDTITNVD

-637 DTDNTQAATYSAV
+637 DTDNTQAVTYSAV

-885 ITTSQSN
+885 ITTSQSS

>member
-34 SANGDFSTGIDS
+34 SVNGDFSTGIDS
-46 AATTTGADG
+46 AATTAGADG

-118 WGAAESRQPDPER
+118 WGAAGSRQPDPER

-169 QVNNAKVTVNAENT
+169 QANNTEVTVDTEDT
-183 TSEPESSFKDDLAD
+183 TIEPEPSFKDDLAG

-207 TKFFDKAER
+207 TKFFDKAEC
-216 AEKSKKPEGSEESGQ
+216 AEKSKKLEEPEQS
-231 PRMEATHDNPKEQ
+231 RMEAIRDDPKKQ
-244 TDENKQPLSV
+244 ADENRQPLSV

-276 VSEKKNVVQETPV
+276 VSEEKNVVRETPV

-311 VDKSPA
+311 VYRSPA

-322 GSQPGLS
+322 GSQPDLL
-329 KKTSTE
+329 KNTSTG
-335 VEDKVH
+335 VEDKGHDVL
-341 EVSVA
+341 A
-346 AELAAAVAR
+346 ATELAAAVAGA
-355 VSTENPAPAQKISDD
+355 STENPAPAQKISDD

-384 SQNLES
+384 YQNLES
-390 LKTAV
+390 LKTVV

-418 GNLTPSADTRQHD
+418 GNLTPLADTRQHD

-437 TVAATDTNTNVD
+437 TVAATGTNTNV
-449 TDTDTDGS
+449 DTDTDGS
-457 TLSRVVAEPERSA
+457 TLSRVVAGPERSA

-487 PPILTS
+487 PLILTS
-493 SFSSPHT
+493 PFSSPHT
-500 NDYGNK
+500 NDYGNE
-506 APAPSASP
+506 APVPSDSP
-514 QKDIEK
+514 QKNIEK
-520 EPARLDNGSFVS
+520 ESARIDNGSFVS

-546 EKSASATEQGLSL
+546 EKSASATEQGLNL
-559 GQKPAIDNELNT
+559 GQKPATDNEPNT
-571 AETSTAAEPTK
+571 TEISTVVEPAK

-637 DTDNTQAATYSAV
+637 DTDNTQVATYSAV

-737 SETVYVDLRSG
+737 SETVYVDLRRG

-779 IADDERDGAII
+779 ITDDERDGAVI

-817 ITSGMPDF
+817 IASGMPDF

-853 NDEAEDTHRIAFA
+853 NDEAEGTHRIAFA
-866 HPLSD
+866 HPLSG

-877 QLNPELAA
+877 QLNPELTA

>member
-46 AATTTGADG
+46 AATTAGADG

-136 ELLSDDNNLVV
+136 ELLSDDDNLVV
-147 AGYTDSREQKDFL
+147 AGYADSREQKDFL

-169 QVNNAKVTVNAENT
+169 QANNTEATVNTENT

-216 AEKSKKPEGSEESGQ
+216 AEKLKKPEGSEESGQ

-335 VEDKVH
+335 VEDKGH
-341 EVSVA
+341 DVSVA

-355 VSTENPAPAQKISDD
+355 ASTENPAPAQKISDD

-418 GNLTPSADTRQHD
+418 GNLTPPADTRQHD

-437 TVAATDTNTNVD
+437 TVAAMGTNTNVD
-449 TDTDTDGS
+449 TDDS

-477 NHSTSQVKDK
+477 NNSTSQVKDK

-493 SFSSPHT
+493 PFSSPRT
-500 NDYGNK
+500 NDYGNE
-506 APAPSASP
+506 APIPSDSP

-520 EPARLDNGSFVS
+520 ESARIDNGSFVS
-532 PAKVGD
+532 LAEIDD
-538 LAGTMSAA
+538 LVRATIP
-546 EKSASATEQGLSL
+546 ATENYAPATDPILNL
-559 GQKPAIDNELNT
+559 EQKPEIDNELNT
-571 AETSTAAEPTK
+571 AETSTVVEPAK
-582 LAKHSENIS
+582 LAKHPENIS

-624 ATRKADFIPFQDG
+624 ATRKTDFTPSQDIG
-637 DTDNTQAATYSAV
+637 EADNTQAATYPAIEV
-650 DVKLAVGNKTANPQE
+650 EFVMDNKTASPQE
-665 ATANWASEDEI
+665 VAVNWASEDEV
-676 FVVKQSPEMPHFADD
+676 FVVKQSQEMSHFADD

-737 SETVYVDLRSG
+737 SETVYVDLRRG

-779 IADDERDGAII
+779 IADDERDGAVI
-790 ENTSTDNGIA
+790 EDTSTDNGIA

-817 ITSGMPDF
+817 IASGVPDF

-866 HPLSD
+866 HPLLG

-885 ITTSQSN
+885 ITTSQSS

>member
-1 MNEVVAS
+1 M
-8 PVLEELPTIGEA
+8 
-20 GGEGFDVFSSLRGG
+20 
-34 SANGDFSTGIDS
+34 
-46 AATTTGADG
+46 
-55 SANDFDLVAVANGE
+55 AVANGE

-111 DCSLLRM
+111 DCSRLRM
-118 WGAAESRQPDPER
+118 WGAAGSRQPDPER

-183 TSEPESSFKDDLAD
+183 TSEPESSFNDDLAD

-207 TKFFDKAER
+207 TAFFDEAEC
-216 AEKSKKPEGSEESGQ
+216 AEKSKKLEEPEQS
-231 PRMEATHDNPKEQ
+231 RMEAIRDDPKKQ
-244 TDENKQPLSV
+244 ADENKQPLSV

-276 VSEKKNVVQETPV
+276 VSEEKNVVQETPV

-311 VDKSPA
+311 VYRSLA

-322 GSQPGLS
+322 GSQPDLS
-329 KKTSTE
+329 KNTSTG
-335 VEDKVH
+335 VEDKGHDVL
-341 EVSVA
+341 A
-346 AELAAAVAR
+346 ATELAAAVAR
-355 VSTENPAPAQKISDD
+355 ASTENPAPAQKISDD

-418 GNLTPSADTRQHD
+418 GNLTPLADIRQHD

-437 TVAATDTNTNVD
+437 TVAATGTNTNVD

-457 TLSRVVAEPERSA
+457 TLSRVVAGPERSA

-493 SFSSPHT
+493 PFLSPHT
-500 NDYGNK
+500 NDYGNE
-506 APAPSASP
+506 APVPSDSP
-514 QKDIEK
+514 QKNIEK
-520 EPARLDNGSFVS
+520 ESARIDNGSFVS

-538 LAGTMSAA
+538 LAGTMSAT

-650 DVKLAVGNKTANPQE
+650 DVKPAVGNKTANPQE

-737 SETVYVDLRSG
+737 SETVYIDLRSG

-779 IADDERDGAII
+779 ITDDERDGAVI

-817 ITSGMPDF
+817 IASGMPDF

-866 HPLSD
+866 HPLSG

-885 ITTSQSN
+885 ITTSQSS

>member
-46 AATTTGADG
+46 AATTAGADG

-90 RISAVCTGM
+90 RISVVCTGM

-136 ELLSDDNNLVV
+136 ELLSDDDNLVV
-147 AGYTDSREQKDFL
+147 AGYADSREQKDFL

-169 QVNNAKVTVNAENT
+169 QANNTEATVNTENT

-216 AEKSKKPEGSEESGQ
+216 VEKSKKPEGSEESRQ
-231 PRMEATHDNPKEQ
+231 QRMEATHDNPKEQ
-244 TDENKQPLSV
+244 TDENKQPLST
-254 KHETPVPDNANPD
+254 KHEISALD
-267 DDIVETETL
+267 DTSDDTETETL
-276 VSEKKNVVQETPV
+276 ASEEKHAAQKTLAVAIPETTPV
-289 AIAPEAAPAVVSTA
+289 VVPTMAQPDKSDR
-303 PKPGKPEI
+303 
-311 VDKSPA
+311 VDKSPT
-317 ANHSQ
+317 ANYSQ
-322 GSQPGLS
+322 ENQPGLS

-335 VEDKVH
+335 VEDKGH

-346 AELAAAVAR
+346 AELAAAVAGA
-355 VSTENPAPAQKISDD
+355 STENPAPVQKTSD
-370 SNVITPTE
+370 SKVIKSTE

-395 DDTPDEQVA
+395 DDTPDKQVA

-418 GNLTPSADTRQHD
+418 GNLTPPADTRQHD

-437 TVAATDTNTNVD
+437 TVAAMGTNTNVD
-449 TDTDTDGS
+449 TDDS

-493 SFSSPHT
+493 PFSSPRT
-500 NDYGNK
+500 NDYGNE
-506 APAPSASP
+506 APIPSDSP

-520 EPARLDNGSFVS
+520 ESARIDNGSFVS
-532 PAKVGD
+532 LAEIDD
-538 LAGTMSAA
+538 LVRATIP
-546 EKSASATEQGLSL
+546 ATENYAPATDPILNL
-559 GQKPAIDNELNT
+559 EQKPEIDNELNT
-571 AETSTAAEPTK
+571 AETSTVVEPAK
-582 LAKHSENIS
+582 LAKHPENIS

-612 STPENDT
+612 STPENYT

-624 ATRKADFIPFQDG
+624 ATRKADFTPSQDIG
-637 DTDNTQAATYSAV
+637 EADNTQAATYPAIEV
-650 DVKLAVGNKTANPQE
+650 EFVMDNKTASPQE
-665 ATANWASEDEI
+665 VAVNWASEDEV
-676 FVVKQSPEMPHFADD
+676 FVVKQSQEMSHFADD
-691 EIGVVDLV
+691 EMSVTDPV
-699 SGLSL
+699 SCLSL

-723 NIEESQQTTALPNE
+723 DIEEPQQTTVLPNE

-748 RAAGEDSAAKT
+748 RATGEDSAAKT
-759 PIVADQT
+759 LIVADQT
-766 TIKPETTLLDLLE
+766 TIKPETTLLDSFE
-779 IADDERDGAII
+779 IADGESDDIAVK
-790 ENTSTDNGIA
+790 NTSTDNGITST
-800 GITVV
+800 TVV
-805 KDIATGSSIAND
+805 KDVAAGSSIAND
-817 ITSGMPDF
+817 IASGMPDF
-825 EQNSELPVDFSD
+825 EQNSELPVAFSD
-837 QTQAA
+837 QTQEA
-842 DYDDPARQSAS
+842 DYDDPARQSAG
-853 NDEAEDTHRIAFA
+853 NDEVEYTHRIAFA
-866 HPLSD
+866 HPLSG

-877 QLNPELAA
+877 QLNPELTA

>member
-8 PVLEELPTIGEA
+8 PVLEELPAIGEA

-46 AATTTGADG
+46 AATTAGADG

-111 DCSLLRM
+111 DCSRLRM
-118 WGAAESRQPDPER
+118 WGAAGSRQPDPER

-147 AGYTDSREQKDFL
+147 AGYTDSREPL
-160 DSEEGYSSE
+160 DSEEGYSSK
-169 QVNNAKVTVNAENT
+169 QANNTEVTVDTEDT
-183 TSEPESSFKDDLAD
+183 TIEPEPSFKDDLAG

-207 TKFFDKAER
+207 TAFFDEAESV
-216 AEKSKKPEGSEESGQ
+216 EKSKKLEEPEQS
-231 PRMEATHDNPKEQ
+231 RMEAIRDDPKKQ
-244 TDENKQPLSV
+244 ADENRQPLSV

-276 VSEKKNVVQETPV
+276 VSEEKNVVRETPV

-311 VDKSPA
+311 VYKSSA
-317 ANHSQ
+317 ANYSQ
-322 GSQPGLS
+322 GSQPDLS
-329 KKTSTE
+329 KNTSTG
-335 VEDKVH
+335 VEDKGHDVL
-341 EVSVA
+341 A
-346 AELAAAVAR
+346 ATELAAAVAGA
-355 VSTENPAPAQKISDD
+355 STENPAPAQKISDD

-418 GNLTPSADTRQHD
+418 GNLTPLADTRQHD

-437 TVAATDTNTNVD
+437 TVAATGTNTNVD
-449 TDTDTDGS
+449 TDTDSS
-457 TLSRVVAEPERSA
+457 TLSQAAEPERSA
-470 DVTFATD
+470 VD
-477 NHSTSQVKDK
+477 NHSTLQTEDK
-487 PPILTS
+487 PFINGLP
-493 SFSSPHT
+493 SSPHT

-538 LAGTMSAA
+538 LAGTMSAV

-571 AETSTAAEPTK
+571 AETSTAAEPAK

-600 LNTTNKEAIPAA
+600 LSTTNKEAIPAA

-676 FVVKQSPEMPHFADD
+676 FVVKQSPEMSHFADD

-704 PPELSPDPEGN
+704 PPELSPDLEGN

-723 NIEESQQTTALPNE
+723 SIEESQQTTALPNE
-737 SETVYVDLRSG
+737 SETVYVDLRRG

-779 IADDERDGAII
+779 IADDERDGAVI
-790 ENTSTDNGIA
+790 ENISTDNGIA

-817 ITSGMPDF
+817 IASGMPDF

-866 HPLSD
+866 HPLSG

-877 QLNPELAA
+877 QLNPELTA

>member
-1 MNEVVAS
+1 MSEVVAS
-8 PVLEELPTIGEA
+8 PVSEELPTIGEA

-46 AATTTGADG
+46 AATTAGADG
-55 SANDFDLVAVANGE
+55 SANGFDLVAVANGE

-136 ELLSDDNNLVV
+136 ELLSDDDNLVV
-147 AGYTDSREQKDFL
+147 AGYADSREQKDFL

-169 QVNNAKVTVNAENT
+169 QANNTEATVNTENT

-216 AEKSKKPEGSEESGQ
+216 VEKSKKPEGSEESRQ
-231 PRMEATHDNPKEQ
+231 QRMEATHDNPKEQ
-244 TDENKQPLSV
+244 TDENKQPLST
-254 KHETPVPDNANPD
+254 KHEISALD
-267 DDIVETETL
+267 DTSDDTETETL
-276 VSEKKNVVQETPV
+276 ASEEKHAAQKTLAVAIPETTPV
-289 AIAPEAAPAVVSTA
+289 VVPTMAQPDKSDR
-303 PKPGKPEI
+303 
-311 VDKSPA
+311 VDKSPT
-317 ANHSQ
+317 ANYSQ
-322 GSQPGLS
+322 ENQPGLS

-335 VEDKVH
+335 VEDKGH

-346 AELAAAVAR
+346 AELAAAVAGA
-355 VSTENPAPAQKISDD
+355 STENPAPVQKTSD
-370 SNVITPTE
+370 SKVIKSTE

-395 DDTPDEQVA
+395 DDTPDKQVA

-418 GNLTPSADTRQHD
+418 GNLTPPADTRQHD

-437 TVAATDTNTNVD
+437 TVAAMGTNTNVD
-449 TDTDTDGS
+449 TDDS

-493 SFSSPHT
+493 PFSSPRT
-500 NDYGNK
+500 NDYGNE
-506 APAPSASP
+506 APIPSDSP

-520 EPARLDNGSFVS
+520 ESARIDNGSFVS
-532 PAKVGD
+532 LAEIDD
-538 LAGTMSAA
+538 LVRATIP
-546 EKSASATEQGLSL
+546 ATENYAPATDPILNL
-559 GQKPAIDNELNT
+559 EQKPEIDNELNT
-571 AETSTAAEPTK
+571 AETSTVVEPAK
-582 LAKHSENIS
+582 LAKHPENIS

-624 ATRKADFIPFQDG
+624 ATRKADFTPSQDIG
-637 DTDNTQAATYSAV
+637 EADNTQAATYPAIEV
-650 DVKLAVGNKTANPQE
+650 EFVMDNKTASPQE
-665 ATANWASEDEI
+665 VAVNWASEDEV
-676 FVVKQSPEMPHFADD
+676 FVVKQSQEMSHFADD
-691 EIGVVDLV
+691 EMSVTDPV
-699 SGLSL
+699 SCLSL

-723 NIEESQQTTALPNE
+723 DIEEPQQTTVLPNE

-748 RAAGEDSAAKT
+748 RATGEDSAAKT
-759 PIVADQT
+759 LIVADQT
-766 TIKPETTLLDLLE
+766 TIKPETTLLDSFE
-779 IADDERDGAII
+779 IADGESDDIAVK
-790 ENTSTDNGIA
+790 NTSTDNGITST
-800 GITVV
+800 TVV
-805 KDIATGSSIAND
+805 KDVAAGSSIAND
-817 ITSGMPDF
+817 IASGMPDF
-825 EQNSELPVDFSD
+825 EQNSELPVAFSD
-837 QTQAA
+837 QTQEA
-842 DYDDPARQSAS
+842 DYDDPARQSAG
-853 NDEAEDTHRIAFA
+853 NDEVEYTHRIAFA
-866 HPLSD
+866 HPLSG

-877 QLNPELAA
+877 QLNPELTA

>member
-1 MNEVVAS
+1 MSEVVAS
-8 PVLEELPTIGEA
+8 PVSEELPTIGEA

-46 AATTTGADG
+46 AATTAGADG
-55 SANDFDLVAVANGE
+55 SANGFDLVAVANGE

-136 ELLSDDNNLVV
+136 ELLSDDDNLVV
-147 AGYTDSREQKDFL
+147 AGYADSREQKDFL

-207 TKFFDKAER
+207 TAFFDEAESV
-216 AEKSKKPEGSEESGQ
+216 EKSKKLEEPEQS
-231 PRMEATHDNPKEQ
+231 RMEAIRDDPKKQ
-244 TDENKQPLSV
+244 ADENKQPLSV

-276 VSEKKNVVQETPV
+276 ASEEKHAAQKTLAVAIPETTPV
-289 AIAPEAAPAVVSTA
+289 VVPTMAQPDKSDR
-303 PKPGKPEI
+303 

-322 GSQPGLS
+322 GSQPDLS
-329 KKTSTE
+329 KNTSTG
-335 VEDKVH
+335 VEDKGHDVLA
-341 EVSVA
+341 A
-346 AELAAAVAR
+346 AELAAAVAGA
-355 VSTENPAPAQKISDD
+355 STENPAPAQKISDD

-418 GNLTPSADTRQHD
+418 GNLTPLADTWQHD

-437 TVAATDTNTNVD
+437 IVAATGTNTNVD
-449 TDTDTDGS
+449 TDTDDS
-457 TLSRVVAEPERSA
+457 TLSRVVAGPEKSA

-493 SFSSPHT
+493 PFSSPHT
-500 NDYGNK
+500 NDYGNE
-506 APAPSASP
+506 APVPSDSP
-514 QKDIEK
+514 QKNIEK
-520 EPARLDNGSFVS
+520 ESARIDNGSFVS
-532 PAKVGD
+532 LAKVGD

-559 GQKPAIDNELNT
+559 GQKPATDNEPNT
-571 AETSTAAEPTK
+571 TEISTVVEPAK

-600 LNTTNKEAIPAA
+600 LSTTNKEAIPAE

-650 DVKLAVGNKTANPQE
+650 DVKPAVGNKTANPQG

-676 FVVKQSPEMPHFADD
+676 FVVKQSPEMPYFADD
-691 EIGVVDLV
+691 EIGVV
-699 SGLSL
+699 
-704 PPELSPDPEGN
+704 
-715 MKPDYKSD
+715 YKSD

-737 SETVYVDLRSG
+737 SETVYIDLRRG

-766 TIKPETTLLDLLE
+766 TIKPETTLLDSFE
-779 IADDERDGAII
+779 IADGESDDIAVK
-790 ENTSTDNGIA
+790 NTSTDNGIA

-817 ITSGMPDF
+817 IASGMPDF

-842 DYDDPARQSAS
+842 DYDDPAHQSAS
-853 NDEAEDTHRIAFA
+853 NDEAENTHRIAFA
-866 HPLSD
+866 HPLSG

-877 QLNPELAA
+877 QLNPELTA

>member
-46 AATTTGADG
+46 AATTAGADG

-111 DCSLLRM
+111 DCSRLRM
-118 WGAAESRQPDPER
+118 WGAAGSRQPDPER

-147 AGYTDSREQKDFL
+147 AGYTDSREPL
-160 DSEEGYSSE
+160 DSEEGYSSK
-169 QVNNAKVTVNAENT
+169 QANNTKVTVNAENT

-207 TKFFDKAER
+207 TKFFDKAESV
-216 AEKSKKPEGSEESGQ
+216 EKSKKLEEPEQS
-231 PRMEATHDNPKEQ
+231 RMEAIRDDPKKQ
-244 TDENKQPLSV
+244 ADENKQPLSV

-276 VSEKKNVVQETPV
+276 VSEEKNVVRETPV
-289 AIAPEAAPAVVSTA
+289 AIVPEAAPAVVSTA

-311 VDKSPA
+311 VYKSPA

-322 GSQPGLS
+322 GNQPGLS

-335 VEDKVH
+335 VEDKGHDVL
-341 EVSVA
+341 A
-346 AELAAAVAR
+346 ATELAAAVAR
-355 VSTENPAPAQKISDD
+355 ASTENPAPAQKISDD

-378 REQKAQ
+378 REQKVQ
-384 SQNLES
+384 YQNLES

-418 GNLTPSADTRQHD
+418 GNLTPLADTRQHD

-437 TVAATDTNTNVD
+437 TVAATGTNTNV
-449 TDTDTDGS
+449 DTDTDGS
-457 TLSRVVAEPERSA
+457 TLSRVVAGPERSA

-493 SFSSPHT
+493 PFSSPHT
-500 NDYGNK
+500 NDYGNE
-506 APAPSASP
+506 APVPSNSP
-514 QKDIEK
+514 QKNIEK
-520 EPARLDNGSFVS
+520 ESARIDNGSFVS
-532 PAKVGD
+532 LAEIDD
-538 LAGTMSAA
+538 LVRATIP
-546 EKSASATEQGLSL
+546 ATENYALETDPILNL
-559 GQKPAIDNELNT
+559 GQKPATDNEPNT
-571 AETSTAAEPTK
+571 TEISTVVEPVK

-600 LNTTNKEAIPAA
+600 LSTTSKEAIPAA

-650 DVKLAVGNKTANPQE
+650 DVKPAVGNKTANPQE

-676 FVVKQSPEMPHFADD
+676 FVVKQSPEMPYFADD
-691 EIGVVDLV
+691 EIGVV
-699 SGLSL
+699 
-704 PPELSPDPEGN
+704 
-715 MKPDYKSD
+715 YKSD

-737 SETVYVDLRSG
+737 SETVYVDLRRG

-779 IADDERDGAII
+779 IADDERDGAVI

-817 ITSGMPDF
+817 IASGMPDF

-866 HPLSD
+866 HPLSG

-877 QLNPELAA
+877 QLNPELTA

>member
-46 AATTTGADG
+46 AATTAGADG

-118 WGAAESRQPDPER
+118 WGAAESRRPDPER

-216 AEKSKKPEGSEESGQ
+216 AEKLKKPEGSEESGQ

-346 AELAAAVAR
+346 AELAAAVAGA
-355 VSTENPAPAQKISDD
+355 STENPAPAQKISDD

-378 REQKAQ
+378 REQKVQ

-418 GNLTPSADTRQHD
+418 GNPTPLADTRQHD

-437 TVAATDTNTNVD
+437 TVAATGTNTNVD
-449 TDTDTDGS
+449 TDTDSS
-457 TLSRVVAEPERSA
+457 TLSHAAEPERSA
-470 DVTFATD
+470 VD
-477 NHSTSQVKDK
+477 NHSTLQTEDK
-487 PPILTS
+487 PFINGLP
-493 SFSSPHT
+493 SSPHT
-500 NDYGNK
+500 NDYGNE
-506 APAPSASP
+506 APVPSDSP

-520 EPARLDNGSFVS
+520 ESARIDNGSFVS
-532 PAKVGD
+532 LAKVGD

-546 EKSASATEQGLSL
+546 EKSASATEQGLNL
-559 GQKPAIDNELNT
+559 GQKPATDNEPNT
-571 AETSTAAEPTK
+571 TEISTVVEPAK

-600 LNTTNKEAIPAA
+600 LNTTNKEATPAA

-650 DVKLAVGNKTANPQE
+650 DVKPAVGNKTVNPQE

-676 FVVKQSPEMPHFADD
+676 FVVKQSPEMSHFADD

-723 NIEESQQTTALPNE
+723 NIEKPQQTTALPNE

-748 RAAGEDSAAKT
+748 RATGEDSAAKT
-759 PIVADQT
+759 LIVADQT
-766 TIKPETTLLDLLE
+766 TIKPETTLLDSFE
-779 IADDERDGAII
+779 IADGESDDIAVK
-790 ENTSTDNGIA
+790 NTSTDNGITST
-800 GITVV
+800 TVV
-805 KDIATGSSIAND
+805 KDVATGSSIAND
-817 ITSGMPDF
+817 IASGMPDF

-866 HPLSD
+866 HHLSG

-877 QLNPELAA
+877 QLNPELTA

>member
-1 MNEVVAS
+1 MSEVVAS
-8 PVLEELPTIGEA
+8 PVSEELPTIGEA

-46 AATTTGADG
+46 AATTAGADG
-55 SANDFDLVAVANGE
+55 SANGFDLVAVANGE

-136 ELLSDDNNLVV
+136 ELLSDDDNLVV

-169 QVNNAKVTVNAENT
+169 QANNTEATVNTENT

-216 AEKSKKPEGSEESGQ
+216 VEKSKKPEGSEESRQ
-231 PRMEATHDNPKEQ
+231 QRMEATHDNPKEQ
-244 TDENKQPLSV
+244 TDENKQPLST
-254 KHETPVPDNANPD
+254 KHEISALD
-267 DDIVETETL
+267 DTSDDTETETL
-276 VSEKKNVVQETPV
+276 ASEEKHAAQKTLAVAIPETTPV
-289 AIAPEAAPAVVSTA
+289 VVPTMAQPDKSDR
-303 PKPGKPEI
+303 
-311 VDKSPA
+311 VDKSPT
-317 ANHSQ
+317 ANYSQ
-322 GSQPGLS
+322 ENQPGLS

-335 VEDKVH
+335 VEDKGH

-346 AELAAAVAR
+346 AELAAAVAGA
-355 VSTENPAPAQKISDD
+355 STENPAPVQKTSD
-370 SNVITPTE
+370 SKVIKSTE

-395 DDTPDEQVA
+395 DDTPDKQVA

-418 GNLTPSADTRQHD
+418 GNLTPPADTRQHD

-437 TVAATDTNTNVD
+437 TVAAMGTNTNVD
-449 TDTDTDGS
+449 TDDS

-493 SFSSPHT
+493 PFSSPRT
-500 NDYGNK
+500 NDYGNE
-506 APAPSASP
+506 APIPSDSP

-520 EPARLDNGSFVS
+520 ESARIDNGSFIS

-907 VALCVMRGRR
+907 VALCVKRGRR

>member
-1 MNEVVAS
+1 
-8 PVLEELPTIGEA
+8 
-20 GGEGFDVFSSLRGG
+20 
-34 SANGDFSTGIDS
+34 
-46 AATTTGADG
+46 
-55 SANDFDLVAVANGE
+55 
-69 ETLDAATG
+69 
-77 IDSEKSASETTAS
+77 
-90 RISAVCTGM
+90 
-99 ASAACLSCAARG
+99 
-111 DCSLLRM
+111 M

-136 ELLSDDNNLVV
+136 ELLSDDDNLVV
-147 AGYTDSREQKDFL
+147 AGYADSREQKDFL
-160 DSEEGYSSE
+160 DSEEGYSSK
-169 QVNNAKVTVNAENT
+169 QANNTEATVNTENT
-183 TSEPESSFKDDLAD
+183 TSEQESSFKDDLAN

-244 TDENKQPLSV
+244 TDENKQPLST
-254 KHETPVPDNANPD
+254 KHEISALD
-267 DDIVETETL
+267 DTSDDTETETL
-276 VSEKKNVVQETPV
+276 ASEEKHAAQKTLAVAIPETTPV
-289 AIAPEAAPAVVSTA
+289 VVPTMAQPDKSDR
-303 PKPGKPEI
+303 
-311 VDKSPA
+311 VDKSA

-322 GSQPGLS
+322 ENQPGLS

-335 VEDKVH
+335 IEDKVH

-346 AELAAAVAR
+346 AELAAAVAGA
-355 VSTENPAPAQKISDD
+355 STEDPAPAQKISDD

-395 DDTPDEQVA
+395 DDTPDKQVA

-418 GNLTPSADTRQHD
+418 GNLTPPADTRQHD

-437 TVAATDTNTNVD
+437 TVAAMGTNTNVD

-457 TLSRVVAEPERSA
+457 TLSRVVAGPERSA

-493 SFSSPHT
+493 PFSSPHT
-500 NDYGNK
+500 NDYGNE
-506 APAPSASP
+506 APVPSDSS
-514 QKDIEK
+514 QKNIEK
-520 EPARLDNGSFVS
+520 ESARIDNGSFVS
-532 PAKVGD
+532 LAKVGD
-538 LAGTMSAA
+538 LAGTMSAT

-571 AETSTAAEPTK
+571 AEISTVVEPAK

-591 PTEQSTNDV
+591 PTEQSANDV
-600 LNTTNKEAIPAA
+600 LSTTNKEAIPAA

-624 ATRKADFIPFQDG
+624 ATRKADFIPSQDIG

-650 DVKLAVGNKTANPQE
+650 DVKPAVGNKTANPQE

-676 FVVKQSPEMPHFADD
+676 FVVKQSPEMPYFADD

-723 NIEESQQTTALPNE
+723 NIEKPQQTTALPNE
-737 SETVYVDLRSG
+737 SETVYVDLRRG

-805 KDIATGSSIAND
+805 KYIATGSSIAND
-817 ITSGMPDF
+817 IASGMPDF

-866 HPLSD
+866 HPLSG
-871 LWADDS
+871 LWADNS
-877 QLNPELAA
+877 QLNPELTA

>member
-34 SANGDFSTGIDS
+34 SVNGDFSTEIDS
-46 AATTTGADG
+46 AATTAGADG

-118 WGAAESRQPDPER
+118 WGAAGSRQPDPER

-207 TKFFDKAER
+207 TKFFDKAESV
-216 AEKSKKPEGSEESGQ
+216 EKSKKLEEPEQS
-231 PRMEATHDNPKEQ
+231 RMEAIRDDPKKQ
-244 TDENKQPLSV
+244 ADENKQPLSV

-276 VSEKKNVVQETPV
+276 VSEEKNVVQETPV

-311 VDKSPA
+311 VYKSPA

-322 GSQPGLS
+322 GNQPGLS

-335 VEDKVH
+335 VEDKGHDVL
-341 EVSVA
+341 A
-346 AELAAAVAR
+346 ATELAAAVAR
-355 VSTENPAPAQKISDD
+355 ASTENPAPAQKISDD

-378 REQKAQ
+378 REQKVQ

-418 GNLTPSADTRQHD
+418 GNLTPLADTRQHD

-437 TVAATDTNTNVD
+437 TVAATGTNTNV
-449 TDTDTDGS
+449 DTDTDGS
-457 TLSRVVAEPERSA
+457 TLSRVVAGPERSA

-493 SFSSPHT
+493 PFSSPHT
-500 NDYGNK
+500 NDYGNE
-506 APAPSASP
+506 ASIPSDSP
-514 QKDIEK
+514 QKNIEK
-520 EPARLDNGSFVS
+520 ESARIDNGSFVS
-532 PAKVGD
+532 LAKVGD

-559 GQKPAIDNELNT
+559 GQKPATDNEPNT
-571 AETSTAAEPTK
+571 TEISTVVEPAK

-600 LNTTNKEAIPAA
+600 LSTTNKEAAPAA

-637 DTDNTQAATYSAV
+637 DTDNPQVATYSAV
-650 DVKLAVGNKTANPQE
+650 DVKPAVGNKTANPQE

-676 FVVKQSPEMPHFADD
+676 FVVKQSPEMPYFADD
-691 EIGVVDLV
+691 EIGVV
-699 SGLSL
+699 
-704 PPELSPDPEGN
+704 
-715 MKPDYKSD
+715 YKSD

-737 SETVYVDLRSG
+737 SETVYIDLRRG

-779 IADDERDGAII
+779 IADDERDGAVI

-817 ITSGMPDF
+817 IASGMPDF

-866 HPLSD
+866 HPLSG

-877 QLNPELAA
+877 QLNPELTA

>member
-46 AATTTGADG
+46 AATTAGADG

-118 WGAAESRQPDPER
+118 WGAAGSRQPDPER

-147 AGYTDSREQKDFL
+147 AGYTDSREPL
-160 DSEEGYSSE
+160 DSEEGYSSK
-169 QVNNAKVTVNAENT
+169 QANNTEVTVDTEDT
-183 TSEPESSFKDDLAD
+183 TSEPEPSFKDDLAG

-207 TKFFDKAER
+207 TAFFDEAESV
-216 AEKSKKPEGSEESGQ
+216 EKSKKLEEPEQS
-231 PRMEATHDNPKEQ
+231 RMEAIRDDPKKQ
-244 TDENKQPLSV
+244 ADENKQPLSV

-276 VSEKKNVVQETPV
+276 VSEEKNVVQETPV

-311 VDKSPA
+311 VYRSPA

-341 EVSVA
+341 EVSA
-346 AELAAAVAR
+346 ATELAAAVAGA
-355 VSTENPAPAQKISDD
+355 STENPAPAQKISDD

-418 GNLTPSADTRQHD
+418 GNLTPLADTRQHD

-437 TVAATDTNTNVD
+437 TVAATGTNTNV
-449 TDTDTDGS
+449 DTDTDGS
-457 TLSRVVAEPERSA
+457 TLSRVVAGPERSA

-493 SFSSPHT
+493 PFSSPHT
-500 NDYGNK
+500 NDYGNE
-506 APAPSASP
+506 APVPSDSP
-514 QKDIEK
+514 QKNIEK
-520 EPARLDNGSFVS
+520 ESARIDNGSFVS
-532 PAKVGD
+532 PAEIDD
-538 LAGTMSAA
+538 LVRATIP
-546 EKSASATEQGLSL
+546 ATENYALATDPILNL
-559 GQKPAIDNELNT
+559 GQKPATDNEPNT
-571 AETSTAAEPTK
+571 TEISTVVEPAK

-600 LNTTNKEAIPAA
+600 LSTTNKEAIPAA

-650 DVKLAVGNKTANPQE
+650 DVKPAVGNKTANPQE

-676 FVVKQSPEMPHFADD
+676 FVVKQSPEMPYFADD

-715 MKPDYKSD
+715 MKLDYKSD

-737 SETVYVDLRSG
+737 SETVYVDLRRG

-766 TIKPETTLLDLLE
+766 TIKPETTLFDLLE
-779 IADDERDGAII
+779 IADDERDGVVI

-817 ITSGMPDF
+817 IASGMPDF

-853 NDEAEDTHRIAFA
+853 NDEAEGTHRIAFA
-866 HPLSD
+866 HPLSG

-877 QLNPELAA
+877 QLNPELTA

>member
-46 AATTTGADG
+46 AATTAGADG

-118 WGAAESRQPDPER
+118 WGAAGSRQPDPER

-160 DSEEGYSSE
+160 DSEEGYSSK
-169 QVNNAKVTVNAENT
+169 QANNAEVTVDTEDT
-183 TSEPESSFKDDLAD
+183 TSEPEPSFKDDLAG

-207 TKFFDKAER
+207 TKFFDKAESV
-216 AEKSKKPEGSEESGQ
+216 EKSKKLEEPEQS
-231 PRMEATHDNPKEQ
+231 RMEAIRDDPKKQ
-244 TDENKQPLSV
+244 ADENRQPLSV

-276 VSEKKNVVQETPV
+276 VSEEKNVVRETPV

-311 VDKSPA
+311 VYRSPV

-335 VEDKVH
+335 VEDKGHDVL
-341 EVSVA
+341 A
-346 AELAAAVAR
+346 ATELAAAGAR
-355 VSTENPAPAQKISDD
+355 ASTENPAPAQKISDD
-370 SNVITPTE
+370 SNVITQTE

-418 GNLTPSADTRQHD
+418 GNLNPSADTRQHD

-437 TVAATDTNTNVD
+437 TVAATGKNTNVD

-457 TLSRVVAEPERSA
+457 TLSRVVAGPERSA
-470 DVTFATD
+470 DVTFTTD

-493 SFSSPHT
+493 PFSSPHT
-500 NDYGNK
+500 NDYGNE
-506 APAPSASP
+506 APVPSDSP
-514 QKDIEK
+514 QKNIEK
-520 EPARLDNGSFVS
+520 ESARIDNGSFVS

-559 GQKPAIDNELNT
+559 GQKPATDNEPNT
-571 AETSTAAEPTK
+571 TEISTVVEPAK

-600 LNTTNKEAIPAA
+600 LSTTNKEAIPAA

-650 DVKLAVGNKTANPQE
+650 DVKPAVGNKTANPQE

-676 FVVKQSPEMPHFADD
+676 FVVKQSPEMPYFADD
-691 EIGVVDLV
+691 EIGVV
-699 SGLSL
+699 
-704 PPELSPDPEGN
+704 
-715 MKPDYKSD
+715 YKSD

-737 SETVYVDLRSG
+737 SETVYIDLRSG

-766 TIKPETTLLDLLE
+766 TIKPETTLFDLLE
-779 IADDERDGAII
+779 IADDERDGAVI

-817 ITSGMPDF
+817 IASGMPDF

-866 HPLSD
+866 HPLSG
-871 LWADDS
+871 LWDDS

>member
-46 AATTTGADG
+46 AATTAGADG
-55 SANDFDLVAVANGE
+55 SANGFDLVAVANGE

-118 WGAAESRQPDPER
+118 WGAAGSRQPDPER

-160 DSEEGYSSE
+160 DSEEGYSSK

-244 TDENKQPLSV
+244 TDENKQPLST
-254 KHETPVPDNANPD
+254 KHEISALD
-267 DDIVETETL
+267 DTSDDTETETL
-276 VSEKKNVVQETPV
+276 ASEEKHAAQKTLAVAIPETTPV
-289 AIAPEAAPAVVSTA
+289 VVPAMAQPDKSDR
-303 PKPGKPEI
+303 

-335 VEDKVH
+335 VEDKGH
-341 EVSVA
+341 DVSVA
-346 AELAAAVAR
+346 TELAAAVAGA
-355 VSTENPAPAQKISDD
+355 STENPAPAQKISDD

-418 GNLTPSADTRQHD
+418 GNLTPLADTRQHD

-437 TVAATDTNTNVD
+437 TVAATDTITNVD

-665 ATANWASEDEI
+665 ATANWVSEDEI

>member
-1 MNEVVAS
+1 MAS
-8 PVLEELPTIGEA
+8 PVSEELPTIGEA

-46 AATTTGADG
+46 AATTAGADG
-55 SANDFDLVAVANGE
+55 SANGFDLVAVANGE

-136 ELLSDDNNLVV
+136 ELLSDDDNLVV
-147 AGYTDSREQKDFL
+147 AGYADSREQKDFL

-169 QVNNAKVTVNAENT
+169 QANNTEATVNTENT

-216 AEKSKKPEGSEESGQ
+216 VEKSKKPEGSEESRQ
-231 PRMEATHDNPKEQ
+231 QRMEATHDNPKEQ
-244 TDENKQPLSV
+244 TDENKQPLST
-254 KHETPVPDNANPD
+254 KHEISALD
-267 DDIVETETL
+267 DTSDDTETETL
-276 VSEKKNVVQETPV
+276 ASEEKHAAQKTLAVAIPETTPV
-289 AIAPEAAPAVVSTA
+289 VVPTMAQPDKSDR
-303 PKPGKPEI
+303 
-311 VDKSPA
+311 VDKSPT
-317 ANHSQ
+317 ANYSQ
-322 GSQPGLS
+322 ENQPGLS

-335 VEDKVH
+335 VEDKGH

-346 AELAAAVAR
+346 AELAAAVAGA
-355 VSTENPAPAQKISDD
+355 STENPAPVQKTSD
-370 SNVITPTE
+370 SKVIKSTE

-418 GNLTPSADTRQHD
+418 GNLNPSADIRQND

-437 TVAATDTNTNVD
+437 TVAATGTNTNVD

-457 TLSRVVAEPERSA
+457 TLSRVVAGPERSA

-493 SFSSPHT
+493 PFSSPHT
-500 NDYGNK
+500 NDYGNE
-506 APAPSASP
+506 APVPSDSP
-514 QKDIEK
+514 QKNIEK
-520 EPARLDNGSFVS
+520 ESARIDNGSFVS

-559 GQKPAIDNELNT
+559 GQKPATDNEPNT
-571 AETSTAAEPTK
+571 TEISTVVEPAK

-600 LNTTNKEAIPAA
+600 LSTTNKEAIPAE

-650 DVKLAVGNKTANPQE
+650 DVKPAVGNKTANPQG

-676 FVVKQSPEMPHFADD
+676 FVVKQSPEMPYFADD
-691 EIGVVDLV
+691 EIGVV
-699 SGLSL
+699 
-704 PPELSPDPEGN
+704 
-715 MKPDYKSD
+715 YKSD

-737 SETVYVDLRSG
+737 SETVYIDLRRG

-766 TIKPETTLLDLLE
+766 TIKPETTLLDSFE
-779 IADDERDGAII
+779 IADGESDDIAVK
-790 ENTSTDNGIA
+790 NTSTDNGIA

-817 ITSGMPDF
+817 IASGMPDF

-842 DYDDPARQSAS
+842 DYDDPAHQSAS
-853 NDEAEDTHRIAFA
+853 NDEAENTHRIAFA
-866 HPLSD
+866 HPLSG

-877 QLNPELAA
+877 QLNPELTA

>member
-46 AATTTGADG
+46 AATTAGADG
-55 SANDFDLVAVANGE
+55 SANGFDLVAVANGE

-118 WGAAESRQPDPER
+118 WGAAGSRQPDPER

-147 AGYTDSREQKDFL
+147 AGYTDSREPL

-169 QVNNAKVTVNAENT
+169 QVNNAKVTVNAEDT
-183 TSEPESSFKDDLAD
+183 TIEPEPSFKDDLAG

-207 TKFFDKAER
+207 TAFFDEAESV
-216 AEKSKKPEGSEESGQ
+216 EKSKKLEGSEQS
-231 PRMEATHDNPKEQ
+231 RMEAIRDDPKKQ
-244 TDENKQPLSV
+244 ADENKQPLSV

-276 VSEKKNVVQETPV
+276 VSEEKNVVQETPV

-311 VDKSPA
+311 VYKSPA

-322 GSQPGLS
+322 GSQPDLS
-329 KKTSTE
+329 KNTSTG
-335 VEDKVH
+335 VEDKGH
-341 EVSVA
+341 EVLA
-346 AELAAAVAR
+346 ATELAAAVAR
-355 VSTENPAPAQKISDD
+355 ASTENPAPAQKISDD

-384 SQNLES
+384 SKNLES
-390 LKTAV
+390 LKTVV

-418 GNLTPSADTRQHD
+418 GNLTPLADTRQHD

-437 TVAATDTNTNVD
+437 TVAATGTNTNV
-449 TDTDTDGS
+449 DTDTDGS
-457 TLSRVVAEPERSA
+457 TLSRVLAGPERSA

-493 SFSSPHT
+493 PFSSPHT
-500 NDYGNK
+500 NDYGNE
-506 APAPSASP
+506 APVPSDSP
-514 QKDIEK
+514 QKNIEK
-520 EPARLDNGSFVS
+520 ESARIDNGSFVS

-559 GQKPAIDNELNT
+559 GQKPATDNEPNT
-571 AETSTAAEPTK
+571 TEISTVVEPVK

-600 LNTTNKEAIPAA
+600 LSTTNKEATPAA

-676 FVVKQSPEMPHFADD
+676 FVVKQSPEMPYFADD
-691 EIGVVDLV
+691 EIGVV
-699 SGLSL
+699 
-704 PPELSPDPEGN
+704 
-715 MKPDYKSD
+715 YKSD

-737 SETVYVDLRSG
+737 SETVYVDLRRG

-766 TIKPETTLLDLLE
+766 TIKPETTLFDLLE
-779 IADDERDGAII
+779 IADDERDGAVI

-817 ITSGMPDF
+817 IASGMPDF

-866 HPLSD
+866 HPLSG

-877 QLNPELAA
+877 QLNPELTA

>member
-46 AATTTGADG
+46 AATTAGADG

-136 ELLSDDNNLVV
+136 ELLSDDDNLVV
-147 AGYTDSREQKDFL
+147 AGYADSREQKDFL

-169 QVNNAKVTVNAENT
+169 QANNTEATVNTENT

-216 AEKSKKPEGSEESGQ
+216 VEKSKKPEGSEESRQ
-231 PRMEATHDNPKEQ
+231 QRMEATHDNPKEQ
-244 TDENKQPLSV
+244 TDENKQPLST
-254 KHETPVPDNANPD
+254 KHEISALD
-267 DDIVETETL
+267 DTSDDTETETL
-276 VSEKKNVVQETPV
+276 ASEEKHAAQKTLAVAIPETTPV
-289 AIAPEAAPAVVSTA
+289 VVPTTA
-303 PKPGKPEI
+303 QPDKSDR
-311 VDKSPA
+311 VDKSA

-322 GSQPGLS
+322 ENQPGLS
-329 KKTSTE
+329 KRTSTE
-335 VEDKVH
+335 VEDKGR
-341 EVSVA
+341 EISVA
-346 AELAAAVAR
+346 AELAAAVAG
-355 VSTENPAPAQKISDD
+355 VSTENPAPVQKTSD
-370 SNVITPTE
+370 SKVIKSTE

-395 DDTPDEQVA
+395 DDTPDKQVA
-404 VTSLNAENNAGSNS
+404 VTSLNTENNAGSNS
-418 GNLTPSADTRQHD
+418 GNLTPPADTRQHD

-437 TVAATDTNTNVD
+437 TVAAMGTNTNVD
-449 TDTDTDGS
+449 TDDS

-493 SFSSPHT
+493 PFSSPRT
-500 NDYGNK
+500 NDYGNE

-520 EPARLDNGSFVS
+520 EPARLDNGLFVS
-532 PAKVGD
+532 LAKVGD
-538 LAGTMSAA
+538 LASTMSAA

-600 LNTTNKEAIPAA
+600 LSTTNKEAIPAA

-676 FVVKQSPEMPHFADD
+676 FVVKQSPEMSHFADD
-691 EIGVVDLV
+691 EIGVV
-699 SGLSL
+699 
-704 PPELSPDPEGN
+704 
-715 MKPDYKSD
+715 YKSD
-723 NIEESQQTTALPNE
+723 SIEESQQTTALPNE
-737 SETVYVDLRSG
+737 SETVYIDLRRG

-790 ENTSTDNGIA
+790 ENTSTDNGIV

-805 KDIATGSSIAND
+805 KDIATGSSIANG
-817 ITSGMPDF
+817 IASGMPDF
-825 EQNSELPVDFSD
+825 EQNSELPVAFSD

-866 HPLSD
+866 HPLSG

-877 QLNPELAA
+877 QLNPELTA

>member
-8 PVLEELPTIGEA
+8 PVLEEPPTIGEA

-46 AATTTGADG
+46 AATTAGADG
-55 SANDFDLVAVANGE
+55 SANDFDLVAMANGE
-69 ETLDAATG
+69 ETLDATTG

-118 WGAAESRQPDPER
+118 WGAAGSRQPDPER

-147 AGYTDSREQKDFL
+147 AGYTDSREPL
-160 DSEEGYSSE
+160 DSEEGYSSK
-169 QVNNAKVTVNAENT
+169 QANNTEVTVDTEDT
-183 TSEPESSFKDDLAD
+183 TIEPEPSFKDDLAG

-207 TKFFDKAER
+207 TKFFDKAESV
-216 AEKSKKPEGSEESGQ
+216 EKSKKLEEPEQS
-231 PRMEATHDNPKEQ
+231 RMEAIRDDPKKQ
-244 TDENKQPLSV
+244 ADENRQPLSV

-276 VSEKKNVVQETPV
+276 VSEEKNVVQETPV

-311 VDKSPA
+311 VYRSPA

-322 GSQPGLS
+322 GSQPDLS
-329 KKTSTE
+329 KNTSTG
-335 VEDKVH
+335 VEDKGHDVL
-341 EVSVA
+341 A
-346 AELAAAVAR
+346 ATELAAAVAGA
-355 VSTENPAPAQKISDD
+355 STENPAPAQKISDD

-418 GNLTPSADTRQHD
+418 GNLNPSADIRQND

-437 TVAATDTNTNVD
+437 TVAATGTNTNVD

-457 TLSRVVAEPERSA
+457 TLSRVVAGPERSA

-493 SFSSPHT
+493 PFSSPHT
-500 NDYGNK
+500 NDYGNE
-506 APAPSASP
+506 APVPSDSP
-514 QKDIEK
+514 QKNIEK
-520 EPARLDNGSFVS
+520 ESARIDNGSFVS

-559 GQKPAIDNELNT
+559 GQKPATDNEPNT
-571 AETSTAAEPTK
+571 TEISTVVEPAK

-676 FVVKQSPEMPHFADD
+676 FVVKQSPEMPYFADD
-691 EIGVVDLV
+691 EIGVV
-699 SGLSL
+699 
-704 PPELSPDPEGN
+704 
-715 MKPDYKSD
+715 YKSD

-737 SETVYVDLRSG
+737 SETVYIDLRRG

-779 IADDERDGAII
+779 IADDERDGAVI

-817 ITSGMPDF
+817 IASGMPDF

-866 HPLSD
+866 HPLSG

-877 QLNPELAA
+877 QLNPELTA

>member
-46 AATTTGADG
+46 AATTAGADG
-55 SANDFDLVAVANGE
+55 SANGFDLVAVANGE

-169 QVNNAKVTVNAENT
+169 QVNNAKVTVNAENI

-207 TKFFDKAER
+207 TKFFDKAEC
-216 AEKSKKPEGSEESGQ
+216 AEKSKKPEEPEQS
-231 PRMEATHDNPKEQ
+231 RMEAIRDDPKKQ
-244 TDENKQPLSV
+244 ADENSQPLSV

-276 VSEKKNVVQETPV
+276 VSEEKNVVQETPV

-311 VDKSPA
+311 VYKSSA

-322 GSQPGLS
+322 GSQPDLS
-329 KKTSTE
+329 KNTSTG
-335 VEDKVH
+335 VEDKGH
-341 EVSVA
+341 DVSVA

-355 VSTENPAPAQKISDD
+355 ASTENPAPAQKISDD

-384 SQNLES
+384 SQNLEY

-437 TVAATDTNTNVD
+437 TVAATDTITNV
-449 TDTDTDGS
+449 DTDTDGS

-477 NHSTSQVKDK
+477 NHSASQVKDK

-493 SFSSPHT
+493 PFSSPHT

-520 EPARLDNGSFVS
+520 EPARLDNGLFVS
-532 PAKVGD
+532 LAKVGD
-538 LAGTMSAA
+538 LASTMSAA

-600 LNTTNKEAIPAA
+600 LSTTNKEAIPAA

-676 FVVKQSPEMPHFADD
+676 FVVKQSPEMSHFADD

-737 SETVYVDLRSG
+737 SETVYVDLRRG

-779 IADDERDGAII
+779 IADDERDGAVI
-790 ENTSTDNGIA
+790 EDTSTDNGIA

-817 ITSGMPDF
+817 IASGVPDF

-842 DYDDPARQSAS
+842 DYDNPARQSAS

-866 HPLSD
+866 HPLSG

-885 ITTSQSN
+885 ITTSQSS

>member
-34 SANGDFSTGIDS
+34 SANGDFSTGIDG
-46 AATTTGADG
+46 AATTAGADG

-111 DCSLLRM
+111 DCSRLRM
-118 WGAAESRQPDPER
+118 WGAAGSRQPDPER

-147 AGYTDSREQKDFL
+147 AGYTDSREPL
-160 DSEEGYSSE
+160 DSEEGYSSK
-169 QVNNAKVTVNAENT
+169 QANNTEVTVDTEDT
-183 TSEPESSFKDDLAD
+183 TSEPEPSFKDDLAG

-207 TKFFDKAER
+207 TAFFDEAESV
-216 AEKSKKPEGSEESGQ
+216 EKSKKLEEPEQS
-231 PRMEATHDNPKEQ
+231 RMEAIRDDPKKQ
-244 TDENKQPLSV
+244 ADENKQPLSV

-267 DDIVETETL
+267 YDIVETETL
-276 VSEKKNVVQETPV
+276 VSEEKNVVQETPV

-311 VDKSPA
+311 VYRSPA

-322 GSQPGLS
+322 GSQPDLS
-329 KKTSTE
+329 KNTSTG
-335 VEDKVH
+335 VEDKGHDVL
-341 EVSVA
+341 A
-346 AELAAAVAR
+346 ATELAAAVAGA
-355 VSTENPAPAQKISDD
+355 STENPAPAQKISDD

-418 GNLTPSADTRQHD
+418 GNLTPLADTRQHD

-437 TVAATDTNTNVD
+437 IVAATGTNTNV
-449 TDTDTDGS
+449 DTDTDGS
-457 TLSRVVAEPERSA
+457 TLSRVVAGPERSA

-493 SFSSPHT
+493 PFSSPHT
-500 NDYGNK
+500 NDYGNE
-506 APAPSASP
+506 APVPSDSP
-514 QKDIEK
+514 QKNIEK
-520 EPARLDNGSFVS
+520 ESARIDNGSFVS

-559 GQKPAIDNELNT
+559 GQKPATDNEPNT
-571 AETSTAAEPTK
+571 TEISTVVEPAK

-619 PLGKP
+619 LLGKP

-637 DTDNTQAATYSAV
+637 DTDNTQVATYSAV

-676 FVVKQSPEMPHFADD
+676 FVVKQSPEMPYFADD
-691 EIGVVDLV
+691 EIGVV
-699 SGLSL
+699 
-704 PPELSPDPEGN
+704 
-715 MKPDYKSD
+715 YKSD

-737 SETVYVDLRSG
+737 SETVYIDLRRG
-748 RAAGEDSAAKT
+748 RTAGEDSAAKT

-779 IADDERDGAII
+779 ITDDERDGAVI

-805 KDIATGSSIAND
+805 KDIATGRSIAND
-817 ITSGMPDF
+817 IASGMPDF

-866 HPLSD
+866 HPLSG

-877 QLNPELAA
+877 QLNLELTA